1 MPSTLEN
8 RHIIRRS
15 FGSLTAPIKVPH
27 LLKVQLDSFERFL
40 QRDVPPDQ
48 REEKGLES
56 VFRSVFPVSDFSG
69 SSTLEYVHYRLGDP
83 KYSVEECRV
92 RGVTF
97 ACPVRAALRLIVWEK
112 DSESEVKHIRDI
124 KEQDI
129 YLGELPLMTP
139 TGSFIING
147 TERVIV
153 SQMHKSPGV
162 VFTHDKGKSHSSGKL
177 LFSARVIPQR
187 GSWLDFEFDAKD
199 ILYVRIDR
207 RRKFHATILLK
218 ALGNTEEK
226 LLEYFYPFEKLD
238 LSEVKP
244 GEDPEAQYYY
254 RVLDPEILLNQR
266 PQLPIADPK
275 TGEVLVKSGQRINKR
290 LLKKLENAKVKR
302 LNVTLHELKGRIIAR
317 TLYKAG
323 SEEILVPCN
332 TALTAELLTTLVEND
347 IKEVEL
353 LHIGPQNMGSTLS
366 DTLALDKVTSPEQ
379 ALIELYKKMKPGDPP
394 TLEAAQMM
402 LQNFFFKKERF
413 SLSKVGR
420 LKINQK
426 LGLDDP
432 LDNTVLTK
440 VDIMETVKYLLELK
454 EGLPNRMIDDIDHL
468 GNRRVRSVGELLETQ
483 FRIGLVRMERTIK
496 ERMSLQD
503 SDSMMLHDI
512 VNAKPVAGAIHEF
525 FGSSQ
530 LSQFMDQTNPL
541 SEITHKRRLSALGP
555 GGLTRE
561 RAGFDVRDVHSSHY
575 GRICPIE
582 TPEGP
587 NIGLIASLASFGRIN
602 DFGFIETPYLK
613 VENGVVTDTVEY
625 LSAIEEEKYSIAQAN
640 ARLDKK
646 KAFINDFI
654 TSRVGS
660 DFSMVLKE
668 NIDYIDISPCQLVSV
683 AASMIPFL
691 EHDDANRAL
700 MGSNMQR
707 QGVPLVKPKAPLVGT
722 GIEHQAALDSGSC
735 VVASRSGVVDNVD
748 SGRIVIQADVD
759 LSSEDSIV
767 PANVDIY
774 HLIKFRRSNQNTC
787 INQRPIVKKGDRI
800 KAGDVIADG
809 SCTENGE
816 LALGQNINIAFMPW
830 LGYNFEDSIMV
841 SQRLMHEDTFTSV
854 HIDVLDTVA
863 RDTKLGKE
871 EITRDLPNVSEEA
884 LKNLDESG
892 IIAVGTSVSS
902 NEILVGKVTPKGETQ
917 LNPEEKLLR
926 AIFGEKAGD
935 VRDTS
940 LRVPQGV
947 DGVVTNVVVFNREGV
962 ERDERTRQIE
972 QELLSSY
979 EKDHHDEI
987 RIVHSNLVNRILS
1000 VAEKKPL
1007 SADVLSIQ
1015 GEVLVKKGTKISE
1028 EILHKIPL
1036 KSADGI
1042 QVTDKNINL
1051 KVGTFVRNA
1060 LQQMYLLENVYQ
1072 DRCEK
1077 VSKGDDLPPGVIRMI
1092 KVFIAIKR
1100 KLSVGDKMAGRH
1112 GNKGV
1117 VSTIQPVENMPFME
1131 DGSPVDIV
1139 LNPLGVPSRMNVGQV
1154 LETHLGRVASGL
1166 GKKIEE
1172 FLEKNNPAKQIRSF
1186 LKNVYECQ
1194 VAQKY
1199 FDSMDDQTFLEFVQ
1213 KYKPGI
1219 HMATPVFDGAKE
1231 SDIHRMAEMA
1241 GLSKSGQV
1249 WLYDGMTGERFSQ
1262 KVTVGYAYILKLH
1275 HLVDE
1280 KIHARSI
1287 GPYSLVTQQP
1297 LGGKA
1302 QFGGQ
1307 RFGEMEV
1314 WALEAYGAAYT
1325 LQELLTVKSDDVH
1338 GRNKIYE
1345 SIVKGR
1351 HQLEPG
1357 IPESFKV
1364 LISELKSLCL
1374 NIELL
1379 QHSDEETEEEGI
1391 PEGMKSSPASE
1402 EVTGNKAEVKISKAV
1417 SEESNEEIDTA
1428 EVTA

>member
-1 MPSTLEN
+1 MPSSLEN
-8 RHIIRRS
+8 RHRIRRS
-15 FGSLTAPIKVPH
+15 FGSLSAPINVPQ

-40 QRDVPPDQ
+40 QREVPPDQ
-48 REEKGLES
+48 REDKGLET

-69 SSTLEYVHYRLGDP
+69 SSTLEFVHYRLGDP

-92 RGVTF
+92 RGVTY
-97 ACPVRAALRLIVWEK
+97 ACPIRAALRLIVWEK
-112 DSESEVKHIRDI
+112 DTDSEVKHIRDI

-177 LFSARVIPQR
+177 LYSARVIPQR

-199 ILYVRIDR
+199 VLYVRIDR
-207 RRKFHATILLK
+207 RRKFHATILLR
-218 ALGNTEEK
+218 ALGYTEDQ
-226 LLEYFYPFEKLD
+226 LLKYFYQFEKLD
-238 LSEVKP
+238 LSDVEP
-244 GEDPEAQYYY
+244 G
-254 RVLDPEILLNQR
+254 LDPDAQSYYLILDDEIILDQR
-266 PQLPIADPK
+266 LQLPITDPK

-290 LLKKLENAKVKR
+290 LLKKLQKSKVKR
-302 LNVTLHELKGRIIAR
+302 LNVTLNELKGRIVAQTI
-317 TLYKAG
+317 YKDG
-323 SEEILVPCN
+323 SNEVLIPCN
-332 TALTAELLTTLVEND
+332 TPLTAELLTTLVENGITAVD
-347 IKEVEL
+347 L
-353 LHIGPQNMGSTLS
+353 LHIGPQNVGSSLR
-366 DTLALDKVTSPEQ
+366 DTLALDKLSSPEQ
-379 ALIELYKKMKPGDPP
+379 SLIELYKKMKPGDPP
-394 TLEAAQMM
+394 TLEAAHSM
-402 LQNFFFKKERF
+402 LQNFFFKRERY

-420 LKINQK
+420 LKINEK
-426 LGLDDP
+426 LILDDP
-432 LDNTVLTK
+432 LDNTVLT
-440 VDIMETVKYLLELK
+440 VEDILKTVKYLLELK
-454 EGLPNRMIDDIDHL
+454 GGHPNRMIDDIDHL

-483 FRIGLVRMERTIK
+483 FRIGLIRMERTIK

-503 SDSMMLHDI
+503 SETMMLHDI

-561 RAGFDVRDVHSSHY
+561 RAGFDVRGVHSSHY

-582 TPEGP
+582 PPEGP
-587 NIGLIASLASFGRIN
+587 NIGLIASLATYGRVN
-602 DFGFIETPYLK
+602 EFGFIETPYLK
-613 VENGVVTDTVEY
+613 VENGRVSKKVEY
-625 LSAIEEEKYSIAQAN
+625 LTAIEEEKFSIAQAN
-640 ARLDKK
+640 AVLDKK
-646 KAFINDFI
+646 KAFVNDFI

-660 DFSMVLKE
+660 EFSMVLKE
-668 NIDYIDISPCQLVSV
+668 NIDYIDISPRQLVSV
-683 AASMIPFL
+683 AAAMIPFL

-722 GIEHQAALDSGSC
+722 GMEHQVAMDSGSC
-735 VVASRSGVVDNVD
+735 VVASRSGIVDNVD
-748 SGRIVIQADVD
+748 AGRVVIQADVD
-759 LSSEDSIV
+759 LASEDSIV

-774 HLIKFRRSNQNTC
+774 HLIKYRRSNQNTC
-787 INQRPIVKKGDRI
+787 INQRPIVKIGDRI
-800 KAGDVIADG
+800 EAGDVIADG

-830 LGYNFEDSIMV
+830 RGYNFEDSIMV
-841 SQRLMHEDTFTSV
+841 SQRLLHEDSFTSV
-854 HIDVLDTVA
+854 HIDVFDTVA

-871 EITRDLPNVSEEA
+871 EITRDIPNVSEDA
-884 LKNLDESG
+884 LKNLYDSG
-892 IIAVGTSVSS
+892 IIAVGTSVKSHD
-902 NEILVGKVTPKGETQ
+902 ILVGKVTPKGESQ

-947 DGVVTNVVVFNREGV
+947 DGVVTDVVVFNREGV

-972 QELLSSY
+972 QELLARY
-979 EKDHHDEI
+979 EKDHYDEM

-1007 SADVLSIQ
+1007 FTDVLSLQ
-1015 GEVLVKKGTKISE
+1015 GEVSASKGTKISQE
-1028 EILHKIPL
+1028 VLQNIPL
-1036 KSADGI
+1036 KSTDGI
-1042 QVTDKNINL
+1042 QVKDKNINL

-1092 KVFIAIKR
+1092 KVYIAIKR

-1117 VSTIQPVENMPFME
+1117 VSTVQPIENMPYME
-1131 DGSPVDIV
+1131 DGTPVDIV

-1154 LETHLGRVASGL
+1154 LEPHLGRVAKGL
-1166 GKKIEE
+1166 GIKIQE
-1172 FLEKNNPAKQIRSF
+1172 FLELNNPADQIMLF
-1186 LKNVYECQ
+1186 LKKVYDCA
-1194 VAQKY
+1194 VAQKH
-1199 FDSMDDQTFLEFVQ
+1199 FGSMDDKTFLEFVK

-1219 HMATPVFDGAKE
+1219 HMSTPVFDGAKE
-1231 SDIHRMAEMA
+1231 SDIQRMAEMA

-1249 WLYDGMTGERFSQ
+1249 WLYDGMTSERFSQ
-1262 KVTVGYAYILKLH
+1262 KVTVGYAYIMKLH

-1351 HQLEPG
+1351 HQLDTG
-1357 IPESFKV
+1357 LPESFKV

-1379 QHSDEETEEEGI
+1379 QKTDDEEGESLDELEEAAEDASNTSIAAANSETESVETTEEVDEL
-1391 PEGMKSSPASE
+1391 A
-1402 EVTGNKAEVKISKAV
+1402 
-1417 SEESNEEIDTA
+1417 
-1428 EVTA
+1428 VTA

>member
-1 MPSTLEN
+1 MPSTTEN
-8 RHIIRRS
+8 RHSIRRS
-15 FGSLTAPIKVPH
+15 FGKLTAPIKVPH

-48 REEKGLES
+48 REDKGLEA

-112 DSESEVKHIRDI
+112 DTESDVKHIRDI

-177 LFSARVIPQR
+177 LYSARVIPQR
-187 GSWLDFEFDAKD
+187 GSWLDFEFDKKD
-199 ILYVRIDR
+199 VLYVRIDR
-207 RRKFHATILLK
+207 RRKFHATVLLR
-218 ALGNTEEK
+218 ALGYTEDQ
-226 LLEYFYPFEKLD
+226 LLEYFYQFEKLD
-238 LSEVKP
+238 LSKVKA
-244 GEDPEAQYYY
+244 GEDFETQSYF
-254 RVLDPEILLNQR
+254 RVLDPQIILDQR

-275 TGEVLVKSGQRINKR
+275 SGEVLVKAGQRINKR
-290 LLKKLENAKVKR
+290 LLKKLEAAKITR
-302 LNVTLHELKGRIIAR
+302 LNATLNEIKGRIIAK
-317 TLYKAG
+317 TIFKDG
-323 SEEILVPCN
+323 GDEILVPCN
-332 TALTAELLTTLVEND
+332 TPLTTELLTTLSENGV
-347 IKEVEL
+347 KEVEL
-353 LHIGPQNMGSTLS
+353 LHIGPQKTGSALR
-366 DTLALDKVTSPEQ
+366 DTLELDKVTSPEQ

-394 TLEAAQMM
+394 TLEAAQVM
-402 LQNFFFKKERF
+402 LENFFFKRERY

-420 LKINQK
+420 LKINEK
-426 LGLDDP
+426 LELDDP
-432 LDNTVLTK
+432 LENTVLTK
-440 VDIMETVKYLLELK
+440 VDILKTVKYLLELK
-454 EGLPNRMIDDIDHL
+454 EGYPNRMIDDIDHL

-503 SDSMMLHDI
+503 SETMMLHDI

-541 SEITHKRRLSALGP
+541 AEITHKRRLSALGP

-587 NIGLIASLASFGRIN
+587 NIGLIASLATFGRVN
-602 DFGFIETPYLK
+602 EFGFIETPYLK
-613 VENGVVTDTVEY
+613 VENGVVTDKVEY

-640 ARLDKK
+640 AKIDKK
-646 KAFINDFI
+646 KAFIDDFI

-660 DFSMVLKE
+660 EFSMVLKE
-668 NIDYIDISPCQLVSV
+668 NIDYIDISPRQLVSV
-683 AASMIPFL
+683 AAAMIPFL

-707 QGVPLVKPKAPLVGT
+707 QGVPLVKPKSPLVGT

-735 VVASRSGVVDNVD
+735 VVASRNGVVDNVD
-748 SGRIVIQADVD
+748 AGRVVIQADVD
-759 LSSEDSIV
+759 LSSEDTIV

-774 HLIKFRRSNQNTC
+774 HLIKYQRSNQNTC
-787 INQRPIVKKGDRI
+787 INQRPLVKKGDRV

-816 LALGQNINIAFMPW
+816 IALGQNINIAFMPW
-830 LGYNFEDSIMV
+830 RGYNFEDSILV

-871 EITRDLPNVSEEA
+871 EITRDIPNVSEEA

-902 NEILVGKVTPKGETQ
+902 KDILVGKVTPKGETQ

-947 DGVVTNVVVFNREGV
+947 DGVVTDVVVFNREGV

-972 QELLSSY
+972 QELLARY
-979 EKDHHDEI
+979 ENDHYDEI

-1007 SADVLSIQ
+1007 AADVLSVQ
-1015 GEVLVKKGTKISE
+1015 GEVLASKGTKITD
-1028 EILHKIPL
+1028 EILQIIPL
-1036 KSADGI
+1036 NSTDGI
-1042 QVTDKNINL
+1042 QVTDNKINL

-1092 KVFIAIKR
+1092 KVYIAIKR

-1117 VSTIQPVENMPFME
+1117 VSTIQPIENMPYMD
-1131 DGSPVDIV
+1131 DGTTVDIV

-1154 LETHLGRVASGL
+1154 LETHLGRVANGL
-1166 GKKIEE
+1166 GKKVAE
-1172 FLEKNNPAKQIRSF
+1172 FLRQNSPATQIREF
-1186 LKNVYECQ
+1186 LKKVYDCD
-1194 VAQKY
+1194 VAQKH
-1199 FDSMDDQTFLEFVQ
+1199 FDSMDDQTFLEFV
-1213 KYKPGI
+1213 KRYKPGI

-1231 SDIHRMAEMA
+1231 TDIHRMAEMA

-1262 KVTVGYAYILKLH
+1262 KVTIGYAYIMKLH

-1325 LQELLTVKSDDVH
+1325 LQELLTVKSDDVL

-1351 HQLEPG
+1351 HQLEAG
-1357 IPESFKV
+1357 LPESFKV

-1379 QHSDEETEEEGI
+1379 KKSDENEEEDFLDEIESITETEVVTEKLTPAVEIATAPEE
-1391 PEGMKSSPASE
+1391 PSEEKEE
-1402 EVTGNKAEVKISKAV
+1402 EVTA
-1417 SEESNEEIDTA
+1417 
-1428 EVTA
+1428 

>member
-1 MPSTLEN
+1 MPSTTEN
-8 RHIIRRS
+8 RHSIRRS
-15 FGSLTAPIKVPH
+15 FGKLTAPIKVPH

-48 REEKGLES
+48 REDKGLEA

-112 DSESEVKHIRDI
+112 DTESDVKHIRDI

-177 LFSARVIPQR
+177 LYSARVIPQR
-187 GSWLDFEFDAKD
+187 GSWLDFEFDKKD
-199 ILYVRIDR
+199 VLYVRIDR
-207 RRKFHATILLK
+207 RRKFHATVLLR
-218 ALGNTEEK
+218 ALDYTEDQ
-226 LLEYFYPFEKLD
+226 LLEYFYQFEKLD
-238 LSEVKP
+238 LSKVKA
-244 GEDPEAQYYY
+244 GEDFETQSYF
-254 RVLDPEILLNQR
+254 RVLDPQIILDQR

-275 TGEVLVKSGQRINKR
+275 SGEVIVKAGQRINKR
-290 LLKKLENAKVKR
+290 LLKKLEASKITR
-302 LNVTLHELKGRIIAR
+302 LNATLNEIKGRIIAK
-317 TLYKAG
+317 TIFKDG
-323 SEEILVPCN
+323 GDEILVPCN
-332 TALTAELLTTLVEND
+332 TPLTTELLTTLSENGV
-347 IKEVEL
+347 KEIEL
-353 LHIGPQNMGSTLS
+353 LHIGPQNTGSALR
-366 DTLALDKVTSPEQ
+366 DTLELDKVTSPEQ

-394 TLEAAQMM
+394 TLEAAQVM
-402 LQNFFFKKERF
+402 LENFFFKRERY

-420 LKINQK
+420 LKINEK
-426 LGLDDP
+426 LELDDP
-432 LDNTVLTK
+432 LENTVLTK
-440 VDIMETVKYLLELK
+440 VDILKTVKYLLELK
-454 EGLPNRMIDDIDHL
+454 EGYPNRMIDDIDHL

-503 SDSMMLHDI
+503 SETMMLHDI

-541 SEITHKRRLSALGP
+541 AEITHKRRLSALGP

-587 NIGLIASLASFGRIN
+587 NIGLIASLATFGRVN
-602 DFGFIETPYLK
+602 EFGFIETPYLK
-613 VENGVVTDTVEY
+613 VENGVVTDKVEY

-640 ARLDKK
+640 AKIDKK
-646 KAFINDFI
+646 KAFIDDFI
-654 TSRVGS
+654 TSRLGS
-660 DFSMVLKE
+660 EFSMVLKE
-668 NIDYIDISPCQLVSV
+668 NIDYIDISPRQLVSV
-683 AASMIPFL
+683 AAAMIPFL

-707 QGVPLVKPKAPLVGT
+707 QGVPLVKPKSPLVGT

-735 VVASRSGVVDNVD
+735 VVASRNGVVDNVD
-748 SGRIVIQADVD
+748 AGRVVIQADVD
-759 LSSEDSIV
+759 LSSEDTIV

-774 HLIKFRRSNQNTC
+774 HLIKYQRSNQNTC
-787 INQRPIVKKGDRI
+787 INQRPLVKKGDRV

-816 LALGQNINIAFMPW
+816 IALGQNINIAFMPW
-830 LGYNFEDSIMV
+830 RGYNFEDSILV

-871 EITRDLPNVSEEA
+871 EITRDIPNVSEEA

-902 NEILVGKVTPKGETQ
+902 KDILVGKVTPKGETQ

-947 DGVVTNVVVFNREGV
+947 DGVVTDVVVFNREGV

-972 QELLSSY
+972 QELLARY
-979 EKDHHDEI
+979 ENDHYDEI

-1007 SADVLSIQ
+1007 AADLLSVQ
-1015 GEVLVKKGTKISE
+1015 GEVLASKGTKITD
-1028 EILHKIPL
+1028 EILQIIPL
-1036 KSADGI
+1036 NSTDGI
-1042 QVTDKNINL
+1042 QVTDNKINL

-1092 KVFIAIKR
+1092 KVYIAIKR

-1117 VSTIQPVENMPFME
+1117 VSTIQPIENMPYMD
-1131 DGSPVDIV
+1131 DGTTVDIV

-1154 LETHLGRVASGL
+1154 LETHLGRVANGL
-1166 GKKIEE
+1166 GKKVAE
-1172 FLEKNNPAKQIRSF
+1172 FLRQNSPATQIREF
-1186 LKNVYECQ
+1186 LKKVYDCD
-1194 VAQKY
+1194 VAQKH
-1199 FDSMDDQTFLEFVQ
+1199 FDSMDDQTFLEFV
-1213 KYKPGI
+1213 KRYKPGI

-1231 SDIHRMAEMA
+1231 TDIHRMAEMA

-1262 KVTVGYAYILKLH
+1262 KVTIGYAYIMKLH

-1325 LQELLTVKSDDVH
+1325 LQELLTVKSDDVL

-1351 HQLEPG
+1351 HQLEAG
-1357 IPESFKV
+1357 LPESFKV

-1379 QHSDEETEEEGI
+1379 KKSDENEEEGFLDEI
-1391 PEGMKSSPASE
+1391 ESITETEVVIEKLALAAETTAAPEEPSEEKEE
-1402 EVTGNKAEVKISKAV
+1402 EVTA
-1417 SEESNEEIDTA
+1417 
-1428 EVTA
+1428 

>member
-1 MPSTLEN
+1 MPSTLKN
-8 RHIIRRS
+8 RHRIRRS

-48 REEKGLES
+48 RVDKGLEA
-56 VFRSVFPVSDFSG
+56 VFRSVFPISDFSG

-112 DSESEVKHIRDI
+112 DTDSEVKHIRDI

-177 LFSARVIPQR
+177 LYSARVIPQR
-187 GSWLDFEFDAKD
+187 GSWLDFEFDKKD
-199 ILYVRIDR
+199 LLYVRIDR
-207 RRKFHATILLK
+207 RRKFHSTVLLR
-218 ALGNTEEK
+218 ALGYTDDQ
-226 LLEYFYPFEKLD
+226 LLEYFYQFEKLD
-238 LSEVKP
+238 LSEVQA
-244 GEDPEAQYYY
+244 GEDLDKQSFY
-254 RVLDPEILLNQR
+254 RVLDPEIILDQR
-266 PQLPIADPK
+266 PHLPIEDPK
-275 TGEVLVKSGQRINKR
+275 SGEVLVKSGQRINKR
-290 LLKKLENAKVKR
+290 LLKKLQSAKITR
-302 LNVTLHELKGRIIAR
+302 LNATLLELKGRILAR
-317 TLYKAG
+317 TIFKDE
-323 SEEILVPCN
+323 SKEILIPCN
-332 TALTAELLTTLVEND
+332 TPLTAELLTTLVENGV
-347 IKEVEL
+347 KEIEL
-353 LHIGPQNMGSTLS
+353 LHIGPQKTGSALR
-366 DTLALDKVTSPEQ
+366 DTLELDKVSSPDQ

-394 TLEAAQMM
+394 TLDAAQLM
-402 LQNFFFKKERF
+402 LQNFFFKRERY

-420 LKINQK
+420 LKINEK

-432 LDNTVLTK
+432 LDNTVLNRE
-440 VDIMETVKYLLELK
+440 DILKTVKYLLELK
-454 EGLPNRMIDDIDHL
+454 EGHPNRMIDDIDHL

-503 SDSMMLHDI
+503 SETMMLHDI

-587 NIGLIASLASFGRIN
+587 NIGLIASLATFGRVN
-602 DFGFIETPYLK
+602 EFGFIETPYLK
-613 VENGVVTDTVEY
+613 VEEGVVTDKVEY

-640 ARLDKK
+640 AKLDKK

-660 DFSMVLKE
+660 EFSMVMKE
-668 NIDYIDISPCQLVSV
+668 NIDYIDISPRQLVSV
-683 AASMIPFL
+683 AAALIPFL

-735 VVASRSGVVDNVD
+735 VVAGRPGVVDNVD
-748 SGRIVIQADVD
+748 AGRIVIQADVD
-759 LSSEDSIV
+759 LSSEDTIV

-774 HLIKFRRSNQNTC
+774 HLIKFQRSNQNTC
-787 INQRPIVKKGDRI
+787 INQRPLVKKGDRVN
-800 KAGDVIADG
+800 AGDVIADG

-830 LGYNFEDSIMV
+830 RGYNFEDSILV

-871 EITRDLPNVSEEA
+871 EITRDIPNVSEEA

-902 NEILVGKVTPKGETQ
+902 KDILVGKVTPKGETQ

-947 DGVVTNVVVFNREGV
+947 DGVVTDVVVFNREGV

-972 QELLSSY
+972 QDLLARY
-979 EKDHHDEI
+979 ENDHYDEV

-1000 VAEKKPL
+1000 VAAKKPL
-1007 SADVLSIQ
+1007 SSDVLSVQ
-1015 GEVLVKKGTKISE
+1015 GEVLVSKGTKISE
-1028 EILHKIPL
+1028 EILEKIPL
-1036 KSADGI
+1036 NSTDGI
-1042 QVTDKNINL
+1042 QVTDKKINL
-1051 KVGTFVRNA
+1051 KVGTFIRNA
-1060 LQQMYLLENVYQ
+1060 LQQTYLLENVYQ

-1092 KVFIAIKR
+1092 KVYIAIKR

-1117 VSTIQPVENMPFME
+1117 VSTIQPVENMPYMG
-1131 DGSPVDIV
+1131 DGTPVDIV
-1139 LNPLGVPSRMNVGQV
+1139 LNPLGVPSRMNIGQV
-1154 LETHLGRVASGL
+1154 LETHLGRVANGL
-1166 GKKIEE
+1166 GKKIQE
-1172 FLEKNNPAKQIRSF
+1172 FLEQNNPAKEIREF
-1186 LKNVYECQ
+1186 LKNVYECE
-1194 VAQKY
+1194 VAQKH

-1219 HMATPVFDGAKE
+1219 HMSTPVFDGAKE
-1231 SDIHRMAEMA
+1231 SDIHRMAKMA

-1262 KVTVGYAYILKLH
+1262 KVTVGYAYIMKLH

-1325 LQELLTVKSDDVH
+1325 LQELLTVKSDDVL

-1351 HQLEPG
+1351 HQLETG
-1357 IPESFKV
+1357 LPESFKV

-1379 QHSDEETEEEGI
+1379 QKSDEDDEEEILDEIEEILETEVI
-1391 PEGMKSSPASE
+1391 PVDLAKPAKNEAGPEKSSIELE
-1402 EVTGNKAEVKISKAV
+1402 EV
-1417 SEESNEEIDTA
+1417 

>member
-1 MPSTLEN
+1 MPSTTEN
-8 RHIIRRS
+8 RHSIRRS
-15 FGSLTAPIKVPH
+15 FGKLTAPIKVPH

-48 REEKGLES
+48 REDKGLEA

-112 DSESEVKHIRDI
+112 DTESDVKHIRDI

-177 LFSARVIPQR
+177 LYSARVIPQR
-187 GSWLDFEFDAKD
+187 GSWLDFEFDKKD
-199 ILYVRIDR
+199 VLYVRIDR
-207 RRKFHATILLK
+207 RRKFHATVLLR
-218 ALGNTEEK
+218 ALDYTEDQ
-226 LLEYFYPFEKLD
+226 LLEYFYQFEKLD
-238 LSEVKP
+238 LSKVKA
-244 GEDPEAQYYY
+244 GEDFETQSYF
-254 RVLDPEILLNQR
+254 RVLDPQIILDQR

-275 TGEVLVKSGQRINKR
+275 SGEVIVKAGQRINKR
-290 LLKKLENAKVKR
+290 LLKKLEAAKITR
-302 LNVTLHELKGRIIAR
+302 LNATLNEIKGRIIAK
-317 TLYKAG
+317 TIFKDG
-323 SEEILVPCN
+323 GDEILVPCN
-332 TALTAELLTTLVEND
+332 TPLTTELLTTLSENGV
-347 IKEVEL
+347 KEIEL
-353 LHIGPQNMGSTLS
+353 LHIGPQNTGSALR
-366 DTLALDKVTSPEQ
+366 DTLELDKVTSPEQ

-394 TLEAAQMM
+394 TLEAAQVM
-402 LQNFFFKKERF
+402 LENFFFKRERY

-420 LKINQK
+420 LKINEK
-426 LGLDDP
+426 LELDDP
-432 LDNTVLTK
+432 LENTVLTK
-440 VDIMETVKYLLELK
+440 VDILKTVKYLLELK
-454 EGLPNRMIDDIDHL
+454 EGYPNRMIDDIDHL

-503 SDSMMLHDI
+503 SETMMLHDI

-541 SEITHKRRLSALGP
+541 AEITHKRRLSALGP

-587 NIGLIASLASFGRIN
+587 NIGLIASLATFGRVN
-602 DFGFIETPYLK
+602 EFGFIETPYLK
-613 VENGVVTDTVEY
+613 VENGVVTDKVEY

-640 ARLDKK
+640 AKIDKK
-646 KAFINDFI
+646 KAFIDDFI
-654 TSRVGS
+654 TSRLGS
-660 DFSMVLKE
+660 EFSMVLKE
-668 NIDYIDISPCQLVSV
+668 NIDYIDISPRQLVSV
-683 AASMIPFL
+683 AAAMIPFL

-707 QGVPLVKPKAPLVGT
+707 QGVPLVKPKSPLVGT

-735 VVASRSGVVDNVD
+735 VVASRNGVVDNVD
-748 SGRIVIQADVD
+748 AGRIVIQADVD
-759 LSSEDSIV
+759 LSSEDTIV

-774 HLIKFRRSNQNTC
+774 HLIKYQRSNQNTC
-787 INQRPIVKKGDRI
+787 INQRPLVKKGDRV
-800 KAGDVIADG
+800 KEGDVIADG

-816 LALGQNINIAFMPW
+816 IALGQNINIAFMPW
-830 LGYNFEDSIMV
+830 RGYNFEDSILV

-871 EITRDLPNVSEEA
+871 EITRDIPNVSEEA

-902 NEILVGKVTPKGETQ
+902 KDILVGKVTPKGETQ

-947 DGVVTNVVVFNREGV
+947 DGVVTDVVVFNREGV

-972 QELLSSY
+972 QELLARY
-979 EKDHHDEI
+979 ENDHYDEI

-1007 SADVLSIQ
+1007 AADLLSVQ
-1015 GEVLVKKGTKISE
+1015 GEVLASKGTKITD
-1028 EILHKIPL
+1028 EILQIIPL
-1036 KSADGI
+1036 NSTDGI
-1042 QVTDKNINL
+1042 QVTDNKINL

-1092 KVFIAIKR
+1092 KVYIAIKR

-1117 VSTIQPVENMPFME
+1117 VSTIQPIENMPYMD
-1131 DGSPVDIV
+1131 DGTTVDIV

-1154 LETHLGRVASGL
+1154 LETHLGRVANGL
-1166 GKKIEE
+1166 GKKVAE
-1172 FLEKNNPAKQIRSF
+1172 FLRQNSPATQIREF
-1186 LKNVYECQ
+1186 LKKVYDCD
-1194 VAQKY
+1194 VAQKH
-1199 FDSMDDQTFLEFVQ
+1199 FDSMDDQTFLEFV
-1213 KYKPGI
+1213 KRYKPGI

-1231 SDIHRMAEMA
+1231 TDIHRMAEMA

-1262 KVTVGYAYILKLH
+1262 KVTIGYAYIMKLH

-1325 LQELLTVKSDDVH
+1325 LQELLTVKSDDVL

-1351 HQLEPG
+1351 HQLEAG
-1357 IPESFKV
+1357 LPESFKV

-1379 QHSDEETEEEGI
+1379 KKSDENEEEDFLDEIESITETEVVTEKLAPAAETAAPEE
-1391 PEGMKSSPASE
+1391 PSEEKEE
-1402 EVTGNKAEVKISKAV
+1402 EVTA
-1417 SEESNEEIDTA
+1417 
-1428 EVTA
+1428 

>member
-8 RHIIRRS
+8 RHRIRKS

-48 REEKGLES
+48 REDKGLEA

-112 DSESEVKHIRDI
+112 DSESDVKHIRDI

-129 YLGELPLMTP
+129 YLGELPIMTP

-177 LFSARVIPQR
+177 LYSARVIPQR

-199 ILYVRIDR
+199 VLYVRIDR
-207 RRKFHATILLK
+207 RRKFHATVLLR
-218 ALGNTEEK
+218 ALGYTEDQ
-226 LLEYFYPFEKLD
+226 LLEYFYQFEKID
-238 LSEVKP
+238 LSEVKT
-244 GEDPEAQYYY
+244 GEDPEAQSYY
-254 RVLDPEILLNQR
+254 RVLDPEIILDQR

-275 TGEVLVKSGQRINKR
+275 TGDVLIKSGQRINKR
-290 LLKKLENAKVKR
+290 LLKKLEKAKVKR
-302 LNVTLHELKGRIIAR
+302 FNATLNELKGRILAR
-317 TLYKAG
+317 TLYKEDSG
-323 SEEILVPCN
+323 EILVPCN
-332 TALTAELLTTLVEND
+332 TPLTAELLMELVGNG

-353 LHIGPQNMGSTLS
+353 LHIGPQKVSSTLR
-366 DTLALDKVTSPEQ
+366 DTLALDKVASPEQ
-379 ALIELYKKMKPGDPP
+379 SLIELYKKMKPGDPP
-394 TLEAAQMM
+394 TLEAAHLM
-402 LQNFFFKKERF
+402 LQNFFFKGERF

-420 LKINQK
+420 LKINEK

-432 LDNTVLTK
+432 LDNKVLTRQDVLK
-440 VDIMETVKYLLELK
+440 TVKYLLELK
-454 EGLPNRMIDDIDHL
+454 EGHPNRMIDDIDHL

-503 SDSMMLHDI
+503 SETMMLHDI

-541 SEITHKRRLSALGP
+541 SEVTHKRRLSALGP

-587 NIGLIASLASFGRIN
+587 NIGLIASLATFGRVN

-613 VENGVVTDTVEY
+613 VEDGVVTKKVEY

-640 ARLDKK
+640 AELDKN
-646 KAFINDFI
+646 KAFVNDFI

-668 NIDYIDISPCQLVSV
+668 NIDYIDISPRQLVSV
-683 AASMIPFL
+683 AAAMIPFL

-722 GIEHQAALDSGSC
+722 GIEHQVALDSGSC

-748 SGRIVIQADVD
+748 AGRIVIQADVD

-774 HLIKFRRSNQNTC
+774 HLIKYRRSNQNTC
-787 INQRPIVKKGDRI
+787 INQRPIVKKGDHI
-800 KAGDVIADG
+800 NAGDVIADG

-830 LGYNFEDSIMV
+830 RGYNFEDSIMV

-902 NEILVGKVTPKGETQ
+902 NDILVGKVTPKGETQ

-962 ERDERTRQIE
+962 ERDERTRKIE
-972 QELLSSY
+972 QELLASY
-979 EKDHHDEI
+979 EKDHYDEI
-987 RIVHSNLVNRILS
+987 RIVHSNLMNRILS
-1000 VAEKKPL
+1000 VAEKNQL

-1015 GEVLVKKGTKISE
+1015 GEVLVAKGTKINE
-1028 EILHKIPL
+1028 EILLKIPL
-1036 KSADGI
+1036 KSTEGI
-1042 QVTDKNINL
+1042 QVTDKKINL

-1117 VSTIQPVENMPFME
+1117 VSTIQPVENMPYME
-1131 DGSPVDIV
+1131 DGTPVDIV

-1154 LETHLGRVASGL
+1154 LEAHLGRVSNGL
-1166 GKKIEE
+1166 GKKIQD
-1172 FLEKNNPAKQIRSF
+1172 FLEQSNPAKQIRSF
-1186 LKNVYECQ
+1186 LNNIYDCQ
-1194 VAQKY
+1194 VAKKH
-1199 FDSMDDQTFLEFVQ
+1199 FDSMDDPTFLEFVQ

-1219 HMATPVFDGAKE
+1219 HMSTPVFDGAEE
-1231 SDIHRMAEMA
+1231 SDIHRMADMA

-1249 WLYDGMTGERFSQ
+1249 WLYDGMNGERFSQ
-1262 KVTVGYAYILKLH
+1262 KVTVGYAYIMKLH

-1351 HQLEPG
+1351 HQLETSL
-1357 IPESFKV
+1357 PESFKV
-1364 LISELKSLCL
+1364 LISELKCLCL

-1379 QHSDEETEEEGI
+1379 QKSEEEEEENLEETKDYQESEDIMGNSAKEEMSKAI
-1391 PEGMKSSPASE
+1391 PEESFE
-1402 EVTGNKAEVKISKAV
+1402 DIEVV
-1417 SEESNEEIDTA
+1417 

>member
-1 MPSTLEN
+1 MPSTTEN
-8 RHIIRRS
+8 RHSIRRS
-15 FGSLTAPIKVPH
+15 FGKLTAPIKVPH

-48 REEKGLES
+48 REDKGLEA

-112 DSESEVKHIRDI
+112 DTESDVKHIRDI

-177 LFSARVIPQR
+177 LYSARVIPQR
-187 GSWLDFEFDAKD
+187 GSWLDFEFDKKD
-199 ILYVRIDR
+199 VLYVRIDR
-207 RRKFHATILLK
+207 RRKFHATVLLR
-218 ALGNTEEK
+218 ALGYTEDQ
-226 LLEYFYPFEKLD
+226 LLEYFYQFEKLD
-238 LSEVKP
+238 LSKVKA
-244 GEDPEAQYYY
+244 GEDFETQSYF
-254 RVLDPEILLNQR
+254 RVLDPQIILDQR

-275 TGEVLVKSGQRINKR
+275 SGEVIVKAGQRINKR
-290 LLKKLENAKVKR
+290 LLKKLEAAKITR
-302 LNVTLHELKGRIIAR
+302 LNATLNEIKGRIIAK
-317 TLYKAG
+317 TIFKDG
-323 SEEILVPCN
+323 GDEILVPCN
-332 TALTAELLTTLVEND
+332 TPLTTELLTTLSENGV
-347 IKEVEL
+347 KEVEL
-353 LHIGPQNMGSTLS
+353 LHIGPQNTGSALR
-366 DTLALDKVTSPEQ
+366 DTLELDKVTSPEQ

-394 TLEAAQMM
+394 TLEAAQVM
-402 LQNFFFKKERF
+402 LENFFFKRERY

-420 LKINQK
+420 LKINEK
-426 LGLDDP
+426 LELDDP
-432 LDNTVLTK
+432 LENTVLTK
-440 VDIMETVKYLLELK
+440 VDILKTVKYLLELK
-454 EGLPNRMIDDIDHL
+454 EGYPNRMIDDIDHL

-503 SDSMMLHDI
+503 SETMMLHDI

-541 SEITHKRRLSALGP
+541 AEITHKRRLSALGP

-587 NIGLIASLASFGRIN
+587 NIGLIASLATFGRVN
-602 DFGFIETPYLK
+602 EFGFIETPYLK
-613 VENGVVTDTVEY
+613 VENGVVTDKVEY

-640 ARLDKK
+640 AKIDKK
-646 KAFINDFI
+646 KAFIDDFI
-654 TSRVGS
+654 TSRLGS
-660 DFSMVLKE
+660 EFSMVLKE
-668 NIDYIDISPCQLVSV
+668 NIDYIDISPRQLVSV
-683 AASMIPFL
+683 AAAMIPFL

-707 QGVPLVKPKAPLVGT
+707 QGVPLVKPKSPLVGT

-735 VVASRSGVVDNVD
+735 VVASRNGVVDNVD
-748 SGRIVIQADVD
+748 AGRIVIQADVD
-759 LSSEDSIV
+759 LSSEDTIV

-774 HLIKFRRSNQNTC
+774 HLIKYQRSNQNTC
-787 INQRPIVKKGDRI
+787 INQRPLVKKGDRV

-816 LALGQNINIAFMPW
+816 IALGQNINIAFMPW
-830 LGYNFEDSIMV
+830 RGYNFEDSILV

-871 EITRDLPNVSEEA
+871 EITRDIPNVSEEA

-902 NEILVGKVTPKGETQ
+902 KDILVGKVTPKGETQ

-947 DGVVTNVVVFNREGV
+947 DGVVTDVVVFNREGV

-972 QELLSSY
+972 QELLARY
-979 EKDHHDEI
+979 ENDHYDEI

-1007 SADVLSIQ
+1007 AADVLSVQ
-1015 GEVLVKKGTKISE
+1015 GEVLASKGTKITD
-1028 EILHKIPL
+1028 EILQIIPL
-1036 KSADGI
+1036 NSTDGI
-1042 QVTDKNINL
+1042 QVTDNKINL

-1092 KVFIAIKR
+1092 KVYIAIKR

-1117 VSTIQPVENMPFME
+1117 VSTIQPIENMPYMD
-1131 DGSPVDIV
+1131 DGTTVDIV

-1154 LETHLGRVASGL
+1154 LETHLGRVANGL
-1166 GKKIEE
+1166 GKKVAE
-1172 FLEKNNPAKQIRSF
+1172 FLRQNSPATQIREF
-1186 LKNVYECQ
+1186 LKKVYDCD
-1194 VAQKY
+1194 VAQKH
-1199 FDSMDDQTFLEFVQ
+1199 FDSMDDQTFLEFV
-1213 KYKPGI
+1213 KRYKPGI

-1231 SDIHRMAEMA
+1231 TDIHRMAEMA

-1262 KVTVGYAYILKLH
+1262 KVTIGYAYIMKLH

-1325 LQELLTVKSDDVH
+1325 LQELLTVKSDDVL

-1351 HQLEPG
+1351 HQLEAG
-1357 IPESFKV
+1357 LPESFKV

-1379 QHSDEETEEEGI
+1379 KKSDENEEEGFLDEI
-1391 PEGMKSSPASE
+1391 ESITETEVVIEKLALAAETTAAPEEPSEEKEE
-1402 EVTGNKAEVKISKAV
+1402 EVTA
-1417 SEESNEEIDTA
+1417 
-1428 EVTA
+1428 

>member
-1 MPSTLEN
+1 MPSTTEN
-8 RHIIRRS
+8 RHSIRRS
-15 FGSLTAPIKVPH
+15 FGKLTAPIKVPH

-48 REEKGLES
+48 REDKGLEA

-112 DSESEVKHIRDI
+112 DTESDVKHIRDI

-177 LFSARVIPQR
+177 LYSARVIPQR
-187 GSWLDFEFDAKD
+187 GSWLDFEFDKKD
-199 ILYVRIDR
+199 VLYVRIDR
-207 RRKFHATILLK
+207 RRKFHATVLLR
-218 ALGNTEEK
+218 ALGYTEDQ
-226 LLEYFYPFEKLD
+226 LLVYFYQFEKLD
-238 LSEVKP
+238 LSKVKA
-244 GEDPEAQYYY
+244 GEDFETQSYF
-254 RVLDPEILLNQR
+254 RVLDPQIILDQR

-275 TGEVLVKSGQRINKR
+275 SGEVLVKAGQRINKR
-290 LLKKLENAKVKR
+290 LLKKLEAAKITR
-302 LNVTLHELKGRIIAR
+302 LNATLNEIKGRIIAK
-317 TLYKAG
+317 TIFKDG
-323 SEEILVPCN
+323 GDEILVPCN
-332 TALTAELLTTLVEND
+332 TPLTTELLTTLVENGV
-347 IKEVEL
+347 KEVEL
-353 LHIGPQNMGSTLS
+353 LHIGPQKTGSALR
-366 DTLALDKVTSPEQ
+366 DTLELDKVTSPEQ

-394 TLEAAQMM
+394 TLEAAQVM
-402 LQNFFFKKERF
+402 LENFFFKRERY

-420 LKINQK
+420 LKINEK
-426 LGLDDP
+426 LELDDP
-432 LDNTVLTK
+432 LENTVLTK
-440 VDIMETVKYLLELK
+440 VDILKTVKYLLELK
-454 EGLPNRMIDDIDHL
+454 EGYPNRMIDDIDHL

-503 SDSMMLHDI
+503 SETMMLHDI

-541 SEITHKRRLSALGP
+541 AEITHKRRLSALGP

-587 NIGLIASLASFGRIN
+587 NIGLIASLATFGRVN
-602 DFGFIETPYLK
+602 EFGFIETPYLK
-613 VENGVVTDTVEY
+613 VENGVVTDKVEY

-640 ARLDKK
+640 AKIDKK
-646 KAFINDFI
+646 KAFIDDFI

-660 DFSMVLKE
+660 EFSMVLKE
-668 NIDYIDISPCQLVSV
+668 NIDYIDISPRQLVSV
-683 AASMIPFL
+683 AAAMIPFL

-707 QGVPLVKPKAPLVGT
+707 QGVPLVKPKSPLVGT

-735 VVASRSGVVDNVD
+735 VVASRNGVVDNVD
-748 SGRIVIQADVD
+748 AGRVVIQADVD
-759 LSSEDSIV
+759 LSSEDTIV

-774 HLIKFRRSNQNTC
+774 HLIKYQRSNQNTC
-787 INQRPIVKKGDRI
+787 INQRPLVKKGDRV

-816 LALGQNINIAFMPW
+816 IALGQNINIAFMPW
-830 LGYNFEDSIMV
+830 RGYNFEDSILV

-871 EITRDLPNVSEEA
+871 EITRDIPNVSEEA

-902 NEILVGKVTPKGETQ
+902 KDILVGKVTPKGETQ

-947 DGVVTNVVVFNREGV
+947 DGVVTDVVVFNREGV

-972 QELLSSY
+972 QELLARY
-979 EKDHHDEI
+979 ENDHYDEI

-1007 SADVLSIQ
+1007 AADVLSVQ
-1015 GEVLVKKGTKISE
+1015 GEVLASKGTKITD
-1028 EILHKIPL
+1028 EILQIIPL
-1036 KSADGI
+1036 NSTDGI
-1042 QVTDKNINL
+1042 QVTDNKINL

-1092 KVFIAIKR
+1092 KVYIAIKR

-1117 VSTIQPVENMPFME
+1117 VSTIQPIENMPYMD
-1131 DGSPVDIV
+1131 DGTTVDIV

-1154 LETHLGRVASGL
+1154 LETHLGRVANGL
-1166 GKKIEE
+1166 GKKVAE
-1172 FLEKNNPAKQIRSF
+1172 FLRQNSPATQIREF
-1186 LKNVYECQ
+1186 LKKVYDCD
-1194 VAQKY
+1194 VAQKH
-1199 FDSMDDQTFLEFVQ
+1199 FDSMDDQTFLEFV
-1213 KYKPGI
+1213 KRYKPGI

-1231 SDIHRMAEMA
+1231 TDIHRMAEMA

-1262 KVTVGYAYILKLH
+1262 KVTIGYAYIMKLH

-1325 LQELLTVKSDDVH
+1325 LQELLTVKSDDVL

-1351 HQLEPG
+1351 HQLEAG
-1357 IPESFKV
+1357 LPESFKV

-1379 QHSDEETEEEGI
+1379 KKSDENEEEDFLDEIESITETEVVTEKLAPAAETAAPEE
-1391 PEGMKSSPASE
+1391 PSEEKEE
-1402 EVTGNKAEVKISKAV
+1402 EVTA
-1417 SEESNEEIDTA
+1417 
-1428 EVTA
+1428 

>member
-1 MPSTLEN
+1 MPSSLEN
-8 RHIIRRS
+8 RHRIRRS
-15 FGSLTAPIKVPH
+15 FGSLSAPINVPQ

-40 QRDVPPDQ
+40 QREVPPDQ
-48 REEKGLES
+48 REDKGLET

-69 SSTLEYVHYRLGDP
+69 SSTLEFVHYRLGDP

-92 RGVTF
+92 RGVTY
-97 ACPVRAALRLIVWEK
+97 ACPIRAALRLIVWEK
-112 DSESEVKHIRDI
+112 DTDSEVKHIRDI

-177 LFSARVIPQR
+177 LYSARVIPQR

-199 ILYVRIDR
+199 VLYVRIDR
-207 RRKFHATILLK
+207 RRKFHATILLR
-218 ALGNTEEK
+218 ALGYTEDQ
-226 LLEYFYPFEKLD
+226 LLKYFYQFEKLD
-238 LSEVKP
+238 LSDVKP
-244 GEDPEAQYYY
+244 G
-254 RVLDPEILLNQR
+254 LDPDAQSYYLILDDEIILDQR
-266 PQLPIADPK
+266 LQLPITDPK

-290 LLKKLENAKVKR
+290 LLKKLQKSKVKR
-302 LNVTLHELKGRIIAR
+302 LNVTLNELKGRIVAQTI
-317 TLYKAG
+317 YKDG
-323 SEEILVPCN
+323 SNEVLIPCN
-332 TALTAELLTTLVEND
+332 TPLTAELLTTLVENGITAVD
-347 IKEVEL
+347 L
-353 LHIGPQNMGSTLS
+353 LHIGPQNVGSSLR
-366 DTLALDKVTSPEQ
+366 DTLALDKLSSPEQ
-379 ALIELYKKMKPGDPP
+379 SLIELYKKMKPGDPP
-394 TLEAAQMM
+394 TLEAAHSM
-402 LQNFFFKKERF
+402 LQNFFFKKERY

-420 LKINQK
+420 LKINEK
-426 LGLDDP
+426 LILDDP
-432 LDNTVLTK
+432 LDNTVLT
-440 VDIMETVKYLLELK
+440 VEDILKTVKYLLELK
-454 EGLPNRMIDDIDHL
+454 GGHPNRMIDDIDHL

-483 FRIGLVRMERTIK
+483 FRIGLIRMERTIK

-503 SDSMMLHDI
+503 SETMMLHDI

-587 NIGLIASLASFGRIN
+587 NIGLIASLATFGRVN
-602 DFGFIETPYLK
+602 EFGFIETPYLK
-613 VENGVVTDTVEY
+613 VENGRVSKKVEY
-625 LSAIEEEKYSIAQAN
+625 LTAIEEEKFSIAQAN
-640 ARLDKK
+640 AVLDKK
-646 KAFINDFI
+646 KAFVNDFI

-660 DFSMVLKE
+660 EFSMVLKE
-668 NIDYIDISPCQLVSV
+668 NIDYIDISPRQLVSV
-683 AASMIPFL
+683 AAAMIPFL

-722 GIEHQAALDSGSC
+722 GMEHQVAMDSGSC
-735 VVASRSGVVDNVD
+735 VVASRSGIVDNVD
-748 SGRIVIQADVD
+748 AGRVVIQADVD
-759 LSSEDSIV
+759 LASEDSIV

-774 HLIKFRRSNQNTC
+774 HLIKYRRSNQNTC
-787 INQRPIVKKGDRI
+787 INQRPIVKIGDRI
-800 KAGDVIADG
+800 EAGDVIADG

-830 LGYNFEDSIMV
+830 RGYNFEDSIMV
-841 SQRLMHEDTFTSV
+841 SQRLLHEDSFTSV
-854 HIDVLDTVA
+854 HIDVFDTVA

-871 EITRDLPNVSEEA
+871 EITRDIPNVSEDA
-884 LKNLDESG
+884 LKNLDDSG
-892 IIAVGTSVSS
+892 IIAVGTSVKSHD
-902 NEILVGKVTPKGETQ
+902 ILVGKVTPKGESQ

-947 DGVVTNVVVFNREGV
+947 DGVVTDVVVFNREGV

-972 QELLSSY
+972 QELLARY
-979 EKDHHDEI
+979 EKDHYDEM

-1007 SADVLSIQ
+1007 FADVLSLQ
-1015 GEVLVKKGTKISE
+1015 GEVLASKGTKISQE
-1028 EILHKIPL
+1028 VLQNIPL
-1036 KSADGI
+1036 KSTDGI
-1042 QVTDKNINL
+1042 QVKDKNINL

-1092 KVFIAIKR
+1092 KVYIAIKR

-1117 VSTIQPVENMPFME
+1117 VSTVQPIENMPYME
-1131 DGSPVDIV
+1131 DGTPVDIV

-1154 LETHLGRVASGL
+1154 LETHLGRVAKGL
-1166 GKKIEE
+1166 GIKIQE
-1172 FLEKNNPAKQIRSF
+1172 FLELNNPADQIRLF
-1186 LKNVYECQ
+1186 LKKVYDCP
-1194 VAQKY
+1194 VAQKH
-1199 FDSMDDQTFLEFVQ
+1199 FGSMDDKTFLEFVK

-1219 HMATPVFDGAKE
+1219 HMSTPVFDGAKE
-1231 SDIHRMAEMA
+1231 SDIQRMAEMA

-1249 WLYDGMTGERFSQ
+1249 WLYDGMTSERFSQ
-1262 KVTVGYAYILKLH
+1262 KVTVGYAYIMKLH

-1351 HQLEPG
+1351 HQLDTG
-1357 IPESFKV
+1357 LPESFKV

-1379 QHSDEETEEEGI
+1379 QKTDDEEGESLDELKEAAEDAGNTSIAAANSETESVETTEEVDEL
-1391 PEGMKSSPASE
+1391 A
-1402 EVTGNKAEVKISKAV
+1402 
-1417 SEESNEEIDTA
+1417 
-1428 EVTA
+1428 VTA

>member
-8 RHIIRRS
+8 RHRIRRS
-15 FGSLTAPIKVPH
+15 FGKLSAPIKVPH
-27 LLKVQLDSFERFL
+27 LLKVQLESFERFL

-48 REEKGLES
+48 RADKGLEA

-112 DSESEVKHIRDI
+112 ETESDVKHIRDI

-162 VFTHDKGKSHSSGKL
+162 VFTHDKGKSNSSGKIL
-177 LFSARVIPQR
+177 YSARIIPQR
-187 GSWLDFEFDAKD
+187 GSWLDFEFDKKD
-199 ILYVRIDR
+199 MLFVRIDR
-207 RRKFHATILLK
+207 RRKFHGTVLLR
-218 ALGNTEEK
+218 ALGYTDDE
-226 LLEYFYPFEKLD
+226 LLEYFYQFEKID
-238 LSEVKP
+238 LSEVKA
-244 GEDPEAQYYY
+244 GHDLEKQNFF
-254 RVLDPEILLNQR
+254 RIMDPEIILDQR
-266 PQLPIADPK
+266 PQIPISDPK
-275 TGEVLVKSGQRINKR
+275 SNEILVKSGQRINKR
-290 LLKKLENAKVKR
+290 LLKKLETAKISR
-302 LNVTLHELKGRIIAR
+302 LRASLNEIKGRIIAK
-317 TLYKAG
+317 TIFKDG
-323 SEEILVPCN
+323 NEEILVPCN
-332 TALTAELLTTLVEND
+332 TPLTTDLLNTLAEHGV
-347 IKEVEL
+347 KEIEL
-353 LHIGPQNMGSTLS
+353 LHISPQKAGPALR
-366 DTLALDKVTSPEQ
+366 DTLELDKVTSSEQ

-394 TLEAAQMM
+394 TLEAAQLM
-402 LQNFFFKKERF
+402 LENFFFKKDRY

-420 LKINQK
+420 LKINEK
-426 LGLDDP
+426 LELDDS
-432 LDNTVLTK
+432 LENTILTK
-440 VDIMETVKYLLELK
+440 VDILKTVKYLLELK
-454 EGLPNRMIDDIDHL
+454 EGHPNRMIDDIDHL

-503 SDSMMLHDI
+503 SETMMLHDI

-541 SEITHKRRLSALGP
+541 AEITHKRRLSALGP

-587 NIGLIASLASFGRIN
+587 NIGLIASLATFGRVN
-602 DFGFIETPYLK
+602 EFGFIETPYLK
-613 VENGVVTDTVEY
+613 VENGVVTDKVEY

-640 ARLDKK
+640 SKLDKK
-646 KAFINDFI
+646 KSFINDFI

-660 DFSMVLKE
+660 EFSMVLKE
-668 NIDYIDISPCQLVSV
+668 NIDYIDISPRQLVSV
-683 AASMIPFL
+683 AAAMIPFL

-735 VVASRSGVVDNVD
+735 VVASRTGVVDNVD
-748 SGRIVIQADVD
+748 AGRIVIQADVD
-759 LSSEDSIV
+759 LSSEDTIV

-774 HLIKFRRSNQNTC
+774 HLIKYQRSNQNTC
-787 INQRPIVKKGDRI
+787 INQRPIVNKGDRVN
-800 KAGDVIADG
+800 AGDVIADG
-809 SCTENGE
+809 SCTESGE
-816 LALGQNINIAFMPW
+816 IALGQNINIAFMPW
-830 LGYNFEDSIMV
+830 RGYNFEDSILV

-871 EITRDLPNVSEEA
+871 EITRDIPNVSEEA

-892 IIAVGTSVSS
+892 IISVGTSVTSKD
-902 NEILVGKVTPKGETQ
+902 ILVGKVTPKGETQ

-947 DGVVTNVVVFNREGV
+947 DGVVTDVVVFNREGV

-972 QELLSSY
+972 QELLARY
-979 EKDHHDEI
+979 ENDHFDEI

-1000 VAEKKPL
+1000 VAEKKTF
-1007 SADVLSIQ
+1007 SADVLSVQ
-1015 GEVLVKKGTKISE
+1015 GELLASKGTKITN
-1028 EILHKIPL
+1028 EILQQIPL
-1036 KSADGI
+1036 NSTDGI
-1042 QVTDKNINL
+1042 QVTDKKINL
-1051 KVGTFVRNA
+1051 KIGTFVRNA

-1092 KVFIAIKR
+1092 KVYIAIKR

-1117 VSTIQPVENMPFME
+1117 VSTIQPVENMPYMD
-1131 DGSPVDIV
+1131 DGTPVDIV

-1154 LETHLGRVASGL
+1154 LETHLGRVANGL
-1166 GKKIEE
+1166 GKKIAE
-1172 FLEKNNPAKQIRSF
+1172 FLQQNSPATQIREF
-1186 LKNVYECQ
+1186 LKNIYECEIT
-1194 VAQKY
+1194 QKH
-1199 FDSMDDQTFLEFVQ
+1199 FNSMDDDTFLEFVQ

-1219 HMATPVFDGAKE
+1219 HMSTPVFDGAKE
-1231 SDIHRMAEMA
+1231 KDITSLLEQS
-1241 GLSKSGQV
+1241 GVSTSGQEI
-1249 WLYDGMTGERFSQ
+1249 LYDGITGEKFERP
-1262 KVTVGYAYILKLH
+1262 VTVGYVYMLKLH

-1314 WALEAYGAAYT
+1314 WALEAYGASYA
-1325 LQELLTVKSDDVH
+1325 LQELLTIKSDDTV
-1338 GRNKIYE
+1338 GRVKVYE
-1345 SIVKGR
+1345 SIVKGDNIP
-1351 HQLEPG
+1351 EPG

-1364 LISELKSLCL
+1364 LLKEMQSLCL
-1374 NIELL
+1374 NVEILSAGEEISMKDI
-1379 QHSDEETEEEGI
+1379 SDEYVKTAETLGI
-1391 PEGMKSSPASE
+1391 DMTRPEQDE
-1402 EVTGNKAEVKISKAV
+1402 AEV
-1417 SEESNEEIDTA
+1417 
-1428 EVTA
+1428 

>member
-1 MPSTLEN
+1 MPSTTEN
-8 RHIIRRS
+8 RHSIRRS
-15 FGSLTAPIKVPH
+15 FGKLTAPIKVPH

-48 REEKGLES
+48 REDKGLEA

-112 DSESEVKHIRDI
+112 DTESDVKHIRDI

-177 LFSARVIPQR
+177 LYSARVIPQR
-187 GSWLDFEFDAKD
+187 GSWLDFEFDKKD
-199 ILYVRIDR
+199 VLYVRIDR
-207 RRKFHATILLK
+207 RRKFHATVLLR
-218 ALGNTEEK
+218 ALDYTEDQ
-226 LLEYFYPFEKLD
+226 LLEYFYQFEKLD
-238 LSEVKP
+238 LSKVKA
-244 GEDPEAQYYY
+244 GEDYETQSYF
-254 RVLDPEILLNQR
+254 RVLDPQIILDQR

-275 TGEVLVKSGQRINKR
+275 SGEVIVKAGQRINKR
-290 LLKKLENAKVKR
+290 LLKKLEAAKITR
-302 LNVTLHELKGRIIAR
+302 LNATLNEIKGRIIAK
-317 TLYKAG
+317 TIFKDG
-323 SEEILVPCN
+323 GDEILVPCN
-332 TALTAELLTTLVEND
+332 TPLTTELLTTLSENGV
-347 IKEVEL
+347 KEIEL
-353 LHIGPQNMGSTLS
+353 LHIGPQNTGSALR
-366 DTLALDKVTSPEQ
+366 DTLELDKVTSPEQ

-394 TLEAAQMM
+394 TLEAAQVM
-402 LQNFFFKKERF
+402 LENFFFKRERY

-420 LKINQK
+420 LKINEK
-426 LGLDDP
+426 LELDDP
-432 LDNTVLTK
+432 LENTVLTK
-440 VDIMETVKYLLELK
+440 VDILKTVKYLLELK
-454 EGLPNRMIDDIDHL
+454 EGYPNRMIDDIDHL

-503 SDSMMLHDI
+503 SETMMLHDI

-541 SEITHKRRLSALGP
+541 AEITHKRRLSALGP

-587 NIGLIASLASFGRIN
+587 NIGLIASLATFGRVN
-602 DFGFIETPYLK
+602 EFGFIETPYLK
-613 VENGVVTDTVEY
+613 VENGVVTDKVEY

-640 ARLDKK
+640 AKIDKK
-646 KAFINDFI
+646 KAFIDDFI
-654 TSRVGS
+654 TSRLGS
-660 DFSMVLKE
+660 EFSMVLKE
-668 NIDYIDISPCQLVSV
+668 NIDYIDISPRQLVSV
-683 AASMIPFL
+683 AAAMIPFL

-707 QGVPLVKPKAPLVGT
+707 QGVPLVKPKSPLVGT

-735 VVASRSGVVDNVD
+735 VVASRNGVVDNVD
-748 SGRIVIQADVD
+748 AGRIVIQADVD
-759 LSSEDSIV
+759 LSSEDTIV

-774 HLIKFRRSNQNTC
+774 HLIKYQRSNQNTC
-787 INQRPIVKKGDRI
+787 INQRPLVKKGDRV

-816 LALGQNINIAFMPW
+816 IALGQNINIAFMPW
-830 LGYNFEDSIMV
+830 RGYNFEDSILV

-871 EITRDLPNVSEEA
+871 EITRDIPNVSEEA

-902 NEILVGKVTPKGETQ
+902 KDILVGKVTPKGETQ

-947 DGVVTNVVVFNREGV
+947 DGVVTDVVVFNREGV

-972 QELLSSY
+972 QELLARY
-979 EKDHHDEI
+979 ENDHYDEI

-1007 SADVLSIQ
+1007 AADLLSVQ
-1015 GEVLVKKGTKISE
+1015 GEVLASKGTKITD
-1028 EILHKIPL
+1028 EILQIIPL
-1036 KSADGI
+1036 NSTDGI
-1042 QVTDKNINL
+1042 QVTDNKINL

-1092 KVFIAIKR
+1092 KVYIAIKR

-1117 VSTIQPVENMPFME
+1117 VSTIQPIENMPYMD
-1131 DGSPVDIV
+1131 DGTTVDIV

-1154 LETHLGRVASGL
+1154 LETHLGRVANGL
-1166 GKKIEE
+1166 GKKVAE
-1172 FLEKNNPAKQIRSF
+1172 FLRQNSPATQIREF
-1186 LKNVYECQ
+1186 LKKVYDCD
-1194 VAQKY
+1194 VAQKH
-1199 FDSMDDQTFLEFVQ
+1199 FDSMDDQTFLEFV
-1213 KYKPGI
+1213 KRYKPGI

-1231 SDIHRMAEMA
+1231 TDIHRMAEMA

-1262 KVTVGYAYILKLH
+1262 KVTIGYAYIMKLH

-1325 LQELLTVKSDDVH
+1325 LQELLTVKSDDVL

-1351 HQLEPG
+1351 HQLEAG
-1357 IPESFKV
+1357 LPESFKV

-1379 QHSDEETEEEGI
+1379 KKSDENEEEGFLDEI
-1391 PEGMKSSPASE
+1391 ESITETEVVIEKLALAAETTAAPEEPSEEKEE
-1402 EVTGNKAEVKISKAV
+1402 EVTA
-1417 SEESNEEIDTA
+1417 
-1428 EVTA
+1428 

>member
-8 RHIIRRS
+8 RHRIRRS
-15 FGSLTAPIKVPH
+15 FGKLSAPIKVPH
-27 LLKVQLDSFERFL
+27 LLKVQLESFERFL

-48 REEKGLES
+48 RADKGLEA

-112 DSESEVKHIRDI
+112 ETESDVKHIRDI

-162 VFTHDKGKSHSSGKL
+162 VFTHDKGKSNSSGKIL
-177 LFSARVIPQR
+177 YSARIIPQR
-187 GSWLDFEFDAKD
+187 GSWLDFEFDKKD
-199 ILYVRIDR
+199 MLFVRIDR
-207 RRKFHATILLK
+207 RRKFHGTVLLR
-218 ALGNTEEK
+218 ALGYTDDE
-226 LLEYFYPFEKLD
+226 LLEYFYQFEKID
-238 LSEVKP
+238 LSEVKA
-244 GEDPEAQYYY
+244 GHDLEKQNFF
-254 RVLDPEILLNQR
+254 RIMDPEIILDQR
-266 PQLPIADPK
+266 PQIPISDPK
-275 TGEVLVKSGQRINKR
+275 SNEILVKSGQRINKR
-290 LLKKLENAKVKR
+290 LLKKLETAKISR
-302 LNVTLHELKGRIIAR
+302 LRASLNEIKGRIIAK
-317 TLYKAG
+317 TIFKDG
-323 SEEILVPCN
+323 NEEILAPCN
-332 TALTAELLTTLVEND
+332 TPLTTDLLNTLVKHGV
-347 IKEVEL
+347 KEIEL
-353 LHIGPQNMGSTLS
+353 LHISPQKAGPALR
-366 DTLALDKVTSPEQ
+366 DTLELDNVTSSEQ

-394 TLEAAQMM
+394 TLEAAKLM
-402 LQNFFFKKERF
+402 LENFFFKKDRY

-420 LKINQK
+420 LKINEK
-426 LGLDDP
+426 LELDDS
-432 LDNTVLTK
+432 LENTILTK
-440 VDIMETVKYLLELK
+440 ADILKTVKYLLELK
-454 EGLPNRMIDDIDHL
+454 EGHPNRMIDDIDHL

-503 SDSMMLHDI
+503 SETMMLHDI

-541 SEITHKRRLSALGP
+541 AEITHKRRLSALGP

-587 NIGLIASLASFGRIN
+587 NIGLIASLATFGRVN
-602 DFGFIETPYLK
+602 EFGFIETPYLK
-613 VENGVVTDTVEY
+613 VENGVVTDKVEY

-640 ARLDKK
+640 SKLDKK
-646 KAFINDFI
+646 KSFINDFI

-660 DFSMVLKE
+660 EFSMVLKE
-668 NIDYIDISPCQLVSV
+668 NIDYIDISPRQLVSV
-683 AASMIPFL
+683 AAAMIPFL

-735 VVASRSGVVDNVD
+735 VVASRTGVVDNVD
-748 SGRIVIQADVD
+748 AGRIVIQADVD
-759 LSSEDSIV
+759 LSSEDTIV

-774 HLIKFRRSNQNTC
+774 HLIKYQRSNQNTC
-787 INQRPIVKKGDRI
+787 INQRPIVNIGDRVN
-800 KAGDVIADG
+800 AGDVIADG
-809 SCTENGE
+809 SCTESGE
-816 LALGQNINIAFMPW
+816 IALGQNINIAFMPW
-830 LGYNFEDSIMV
+830 RGYNFEDSILV

-871 EITRDLPNVSEEA
+871 EITRDIPNVSEEA

-892 IIAVGTSVSS
+892 IISVGTSVTSKD
-902 NEILVGKVTPKGETQ
+902 ILVGKVTPKGETQ

-947 DGVVTNVVVFNREGV
+947 DGVVTDVVVFNREGV

-972 QELLSSY
+972 QELLARY
-979 EKDHHDEI
+979 ENDHFDEI

-1000 VAEKKPL
+1000 VAEKKTF
-1007 SADVLSIQ
+1007 SADVLSVQ
-1015 GEVLVKKGTKISE
+1015 GELLASKGTKITN
-1028 EILHKIPL
+1028 EILQQIPL
-1036 KSADGI
+1036 NSTDGI
-1042 QVTDKNINL
+1042 QVTDKKINL
-1051 KVGTFVRNA
+1051 KIGTFVRNA

-1092 KVFIAIKR
+1092 KVYIAIKR
-1100 KLSVGDKMAGRH
+1100 KLSVGDKLAGRH
-1112 GNKGV
+1112 GN
-1117 VSTIQPVENMPFME
+1117 
-1131 DGSPVDIV
+1131 
-1139 LNPLGVPSRMNVGQV
+1139 
-1154 LETHLGRVASGL
+1154 
-1166 GKKIEE
+1166 
-1172 FLEKNNPAKQIRSF
+1172 
-1186 LKNVYECQ
+1186 
-1194 VAQKY
+1194 
-1199 FDSMDDQTFLEFVQ
+1199 
-1213 KYKPGI
+1213 
-1219 HMATPVFDGAKE
+1219 
-1231 SDIHRMAEMA
+1231 
-1241 GLSKSGQV
+1241 
-1249 WLYDGMTGERFSQ
+1249 
-1262 KVTVGYAYILKLH
+1262 
-1275 HLVDE
+1275 
-1280 KIHARSI
+1280 
-1287 GPYSLVTQQP
+1287 
-1297 LGGKA
+1297 
-1302 QFGGQ
+1302 
-1307 RFGEMEV
+1307 
-1314 WALEAYGAAYT
+1314 
-1325 LQELLTVKSDDVH
+1325 
-1338 GRNKIYE
+1338 
-1345 SIVKGR
+1345 
-1351 HQLEPG
+1351 
-1357 IPESFKV
+1357 
-1364 LISELKSLCL
+1364 
-1374 NIELL
+1374 
-1379 QHSDEETEEEGI
+1379 
-1391 PEGMKSSPASE
+1391 
-1402 EVTGNKAEVKISKAV
+1402 
-1417 SEESNEEIDTA
+1417 
-1428 EVTA
+1428 

>member
-1 MPSTLEN
+1 MPSTTEN
-8 RHIIRRS
+8 RHSIRRS
-15 FGSLTAPIKVPH
+15 FGKLTAPIKVPH

-48 REEKGLES
+48 REDKGLEA

-112 DSESEVKHIRDI
+112 DTESDVKHIRDI

-177 LFSARVIPQR
+177 LYSARVIPQR
-187 GSWLDFEFDAKD
+187 GSWLDFEFDKKD
-199 ILYVRIDR
+199 VLYVRIDR
-207 RRKFHATILLK
+207 RRKFHATVLLR
-218 ALGNTEEK
+218 ALGYTEDQ
-226 LLEYFYPFEKLD
+226 LLVYFYQFEKLD
-238 LSEVKP
+238 LSKVKA
-244 GEDPEAQYYY
+244 GEDFETQSYF
-254 RVLDPEILLNQR
+254 RVLDPQIILDQR

-275 TGEVLVKSGQRINKR
+275 SGEVLVKAGQRINKR
-290 LLKKLENAKVKR
+290 LLKKLEAAKITR
-302 LNVTLHELKGRIIAR
+302 LNATLNEIKGRIIAK
-317 TLYKAG
+317 TIFKDG
-323 SEEILVPCN
+323 GEEILVPCN
-332 TALTAELLTTLVEND
+332 APLTTELLTTLVENGV
-347 IKEVEL
+347 KEIEL
-353 LHIGPQNMGSTLS
+353 LHIGPQKTGSALR
-366 DTLALDKVTSPEQ
+366 DTLELDKVTSPEQ

-394 TLEAAQMM
+394 TLEAAQVM
-402 LQNFFFKKERF
+402 LENFFFKRERY

-420 LKINQK
+420 LKINEK
-426 LGLDDP
+426 LELDDP
-432 LDNTVLTK
+432 LENTVLTK
-440 VDIMETVKYLLELK
+440 VDILKTVKYLLELK
-454 EGLPNRMIDDIDHL
+454 EGYPNRMIDDIDHL

-503 SDSMMLHDI
+503 SETMMLHDI

-541 SEITHKRRLSALGP
+541 AEITHKRRLSALGP

-587 NIGLIASLASFGRIN
+587 NIGLIASLATYGRVN
-602 DFGFIETPYLK
+602 EFGFIETPYLK
-613 VENGVVTDTVEY
+613 VENGVVTDKVDY

-640 ARLDKK
+640 AKIDKK
-646 KAFINDFI
+646 KAFIDDFI

-660 DFSMVLKE
+660 EFSMVLKE
-668 NIDYIDISPCQLVSV
+668 NIDYIDISPRQLVSV
-683 AASMIPFL
+683 AAAMIPFL

-707 QGVPLVKPKAPLVGT
+707 QGVPLVKPKSPLVGT

-735 VVASRSGVVDNVD
+735 VVASRNGVVDNVD
-748 SGRIVIQADVD
+748 AGRVVIQADVD
-759 LSSEDSIV
+759 LSSEDTIV

-774 HLIKFRRSNQNTC
+774 HLIKYQRSNQNTC
-787 INQRPIVKKGDRI
+787 INQRPLVKKGDRV
-800 KAGDVIADG
+800 KEGDVIADG

-816 LALGQNINIAFMPW
+816 IALGQNINIAFMPW
-830 LGYNFEDSIMV
+830 RGYNFEDSILV

-871 EITRDLPNVSEEA
+871 EITRDIPNVSEEA

-902 NEILVGKVTPKGETQ
+902 KDILVGKVTPKGETQ

-940 LRVPQGV
+940 LRVPTGV
-947 DGVVTNVVVFNREGV
+947 DGVVTDVVVFNREGV

-972 QELLSSY
+972 QELLARY
-979 EKDHHDEI
+979 ENDHYDEI
-987 RIVHSNLVNRILS
+987 RIVRSNLVNRILS

-1007 SADVLSIQ
+1007 AADVLSVQ
-1015 GEVLVKKGTKISE
+1015 GEVLASKGAKITD
-1028 EILHKIPL
+1028 EILKQIPL
-1036 KSADGI
+1036 NSTDGI
-1042 QVTDKNINL
+1042 QVTDKKINL

-1092 KVFIAIKR
+1092 KVYIAIKR

-1117 VSTIQPVENMPFME
+1117 VSTIQPIENMPYMD
-1131 DGSPVDIV
+1131 DGTTVDIV

-1154 LETHLGRVASGL
+1154 LETHLGRVANGL
-1166 GKKIEE
+1166 GKKVAE
-1172 FLEKNNPAKQIRSF
+1172 FLRQNSPATQIREF
-1186 LKNVYECQ
+1186 LKKVYDCD
-1194 VAQKY
+1194 VAQKH
-1199 FDSMDDQTFLEFVQ
+1199 FDSMDDQTFLEFV
-1213 KYKPGI
+1213 KRYKPGI
-1219 HMATPVFDGAKE
+1219 HMSTPVFDGAKE
-1231 SDIHRMAEMA
+1231 TDIHQMAEMA

-1262 KVTVGYAYILKLH
+1262 KVTIGYAYIMKLH

-1325 LQELLTVKSDDVH
+1325 LQELLTVKSDDVL

-1351 HQLEPG
+1351 HQLEAG
-1357 IPESFKV
+1357 LPESFKV

-1379 QHSDEETEEEGI
+1379 KKSDENEEEDFLDEIESITETEVVTEKLAPAAETAAPEE
-1391 PEGMKSSPASE
+1391 PSEEKEE
-1402 EVTGNKAEVKISKAV
+1402 EVTA
-1417 SEESNEEIDTA
+1417 
-1428 EVTA
+1428 

>member
-1 MPSTLEN
+1 MPSSLEN
-8 RHIIRRS
+8 RHRIRRS
-15 FGSLTAPIKVPH
+15 FGSLSAPINVPQ

-40 QRDVPPDQ
+40 QREVPPDQ
-48 REEKGLES
+48 REDKGLET

-69 SSTLEYVHYRLGDP
+69 SSTLEFVHYRLGDP

-92 RGVTF
+92 RGVTY
-97 ACPVRAALRLIVWEK
+97 ACPIRAALRLIVWEK
-112 DSESEVKHIRDI
+112 DTDSEVKHIRDI

-177 LFSARVIPQR
+177 LYSARVIPQR

-199 ILYVRIDR
+199 VLYVRIDR
-207 RRKFHATILLK
+207 RRKFHATILLR
-218 ALGNTEEK
+218 ALGYTEDQ
-226 LLEYFYPFEKLD
+226 LLKYFYQFEKLD
-238 LSEVKP
+238 LSDVKP
-244 GEDPEAQYYY
+244 G
-254 RVLDPEILLNQR
+254 LDPDAQSYYLILDDEIILDQR
-266 PQLPIADPK
+266 LQLPITDPK

-290 LLKKLENAKVKR
+290 LLKKLQKSKVKR
-302 LNVTLHELKGRIIAR
+302 LNVTLNELKGRIVAQTI
-317 TLYKAG
+317 YKDG
-323 SEEILVPCN
+323 SNEVLIPCN
-332 TALTAELLTTLVEND
+332 TPLTAELLTELVENGITAVD
-347 IKEVEL
+347 L
-353 LHIGPQNMGSTLS
+353 LHIGPQNVGSSLR
-366 DTLALDKVTSPEQ
+366 DTLALDKLSSPEQ
-379 ALIELYKKMKPGDPP
+379 SLIELYKKMKPGDPP
-394 TLEAAQMM
+394 TLEAAHSM
-402 LQNFFFKKERF
+402 LQNFFFKKERY

-420 LKINQK
+420 LKINEK
-426 LGLDDP
+426 LILDDP
-432 LDNTVLTK
+432 LDNTVLT
-440 VDIMETVKYLLELK
+440 VEDILKTVKYLLELK
-454 EGLPNRMIDDIDHL
+454 VGHPNRMIDDIDHL

-483 FRIGLVRMERTIK
+483 FRIGLIRMERTIK

-503 SDSMMLHDI
+503 SETMMLHDI

-587 NIGLIASLASFGRIN
+587 NIGLIASLATFGRVN
-602 DFGFIETPYLK
+602 EFGFIETPYLK
-613 VENGVVTDTVEY
+613 VENGRVSKKVEY
-625 LSAIEEEKYSIAQAN
+625 LTAIEEEKFSIAQAN
-640 ARLDKK
+640 AVLDKK
-646 KAFINDFI
+646 KAFVNDFI

-660 DFSMVLKE
+660 EFSMVLKE
-668 NIDYIDISPCQLVSV
+668 NIDYIDISPRQLVSV
-683 AASMIPFL
+683 AAAMIPFL

-722 GIEHQAALDSGSC
+722 GMEHQVAMDSGSC
-735 VVASRSGVVDNVD
+735 VVASRSGIVDNVD
-748 SGRIVIQADVD
+748 AGRVVIQADVD
-759 LSSEDSIV
+759 LASEDSIV

-774 HLIKFRRSNQNTC
+774 HLIKYRRSNQNTC
-787 INQRPIVKKGDRI
+787 INQRPIVKIGDRI
-800 KAGDVIADG
+800 EAGDVIADG

-830 LGYNFEDSIMV
+830 RGYNFEDSIMV
-841 SQRLMHEDTFTSV
+841 SQRLLHEDSFTSV
-854 HIDVLDTVA
+854 HIDVFDTVA

-871 EITRDLPNVSEEA
+871 EITRDIPNVSEDA
-884 LKNLDESG
+884 LKNLDDSG
-892 IIAVGTSVSS
+892 IIAVGTSVKSHD
-902 NEILVGKVTPKGETQ
+902 ILVGKVTPKGESQ

-947 DGVVTNVVVFNREGV
+947 DGVVTDVVVFNREGV

-972 QELLSSY
+972 QELLARY
-979 EKDHHDEI
+979 EKDHYDEM

-1007 SADVLSIQ
+1007 FADVLSLQ
-1015 GEVLVKKGTKISE
+1015 GEVLASKGTKISQE
-1028 EILHKIPL
+1028 VLQNIPL
-1036 KSADGI
+1036 KSTDGI
-1042 QVTDKNINL
+1042 QVKEKKVNL

-1092 KVFIAIKR
+1092 KVYIAIKR

-1117 VSTIQPVENMPFME
+1117 VSTVQPIENMPYME

-1154 LETHLGRVASGL
+1154 LETHLGRVA
-1166 GKKIEE
+1166 
-1172 FLEKNNPAKQIRSF
+1172 
-1186 LKNVYECQ
+1186 
-1194 VAQKY
+1194 
-1199 FDSMDDQTFLEFVQ
+1199 
-1213 KYKPGI
+1213 
-1219 HMATPVFDGAKE
+1219 
-1231 SDIHRMAEMA
+1231 
-1241 GLSKSGQV
+1241 
-1249 WLYDGMTGERFSQ
+1249 
-1262 KVTVGYAYILKLH
+1262 
-1275 HLVDE
+1275 
-1280 KIHARSI
+1280 
-1287 GPYSLVTQQP
+1287 
-1297 LGGKA
+1297 
-1302 QFGGQ
+1302 
-1307 RFGEMEV
+1307 
-1314 WALEAYGAAYT
+1314 
-1325 LQELLTVKSDDVH
+1325 
-1338 GRNKIYE
+1338 
-1345 SIVKGR
+1345 
-1351 HQLEPG
+1351 
-1357 IPESFKV
+1357 
-1364 LISELKSLCL
+1364 
-1374 NIELL
+1374 
-1379 QHSDEETEEEGI
+1379 
-1391 PEGMKSSPASE
+1391 
-1402 EVTGNKAEVKISKAV
+1402 
-1417 SEESNEEIDTA
+1417 
-1428 EVTA
+1428 

>member
-8 RHIIRRS
+8 RHRIRRS
-15 FGSLTAPIKVPH
+15 FGSLTSPIKVPH

-40 QRDVPPDQ
+40 QREVPPDQ
-48 REEKGLES
+48 RSDKGLEA

-97 ACPVRAALRLIVWEK
+97 ACPVRAALRLIVWEN
-112 DSESEVKHIRDI
+112 DTDNEVKHIRDI
-124 KEQDI
+124 KEQEI

-177 LFSARVIPQR
+177 IYSARIIPQR
-187 GSWLDFEFDAKD
+187 GSWLDFEFDKKD

-207 RRKFHATILLK
+207 RRKFYATILLR
-218 ALGNTEEK
+218 ALGFTDDQ
-226 LLEYFYPFEKLD
+226 LLEYYYQFEKID
-238 LSEVKP
+238 ISKVKP
-244 GEDPEAQYYY
+244 GKDLEGQSFF
-254 RVLDPEILLNQR
+254 RVMDPEIILEQR
-266 PQLPIADPK
+266 PQLPIEDPK
-275 TGEVLVKSGQRINKR
+275 TGEIIVKAGQRINKR
-290 LLKKLENAKVKR
+290 LLKKLQSAEISLINITLSE
-302 LNVTLHELKGRIIAR
+302 LNGRILAR
-317 TLYKAG
+317 TIYKKN
-323 SEEILVPCN
+323 SDEVISPCN
-332 TALTAELLTTLVEND
+332 TPLSSELINSLLKNGVKEIELL
-347 IKEVEL
+347 
-353 LHIGPQNMGSTLS
+353 NMGSQKMGSALR
-366 DTLALDKVTSPEQ
+366 DTLELDKVSSPEQ

-394 TLEAAQMM
+394 TLDAAHLM
-402 LQNFFFKKERF
+402 LQNFFFKRERY

-420 LKINQK
+420 LKINEK
-426 LGLDDP
+426 LELDSE
-432 LDNTVLTK
+432 LEKSVLTK
-440 VDIMETVKYLLELK
+440 DDILKTVKYLLELK
-454 EGLPNRMIDDIDHL
+454 EGHPYRMIDDIDHL

-503 SDSMMLHDI
+503 SETMMLHDI

-587 NIGLIASLASFGRIN
+587 NIGLIASLATFGRVN
-602 DFGFIETPYLK
+602 EFGFIETPYLK
-613 VENGVVTDTVEY
+613 VENGIVTDKVEY

-640 ARLDKK
+640 AKLNDK
-646 KAFINDFI
+646 KAFVNDFI

-660 DFSMVLKE
+660 EFSMVLKE
-668 NIDYIDISPCQLVSV
+668 NIDYIDISPRQLVSV
-683 AASMIPFL
+683 AAAMIPFL

-735 VVASRSGVVDNVD
+735 VVARRTGTVDNVD
-748 SGRIVIQADVD
+748 AGRIVIQADVD
-759 LSSEDSIV
+759 LSTEDSIV

-774 HLIKFRRSNQNTC
+774 HLVKYQRSNQNTC
-787 INQRPIVKKGDRI
+787 INQRPLVKKGDRVFT
-800 KAGDVIADG
+800 GDVIADG

-830 LGYNFEDSIMV
+830 RGYNFEDSILV

-871 EITRDLPNVSEEA
+871 EITRDIPNVSEEA

-892 IIAVGTSVSS
+892 IIAVGTSVTSKD
-902 NEILVGKVTPKGETQ
+902 ILVGKVTPKGETQ

-947 DGVVTNVVVFNREGV
+947 DGVVTDVVVFNREGV
-962 ERDERTRQIE
+962 ERDERTRHIE
-972 QELLSSY
+972 QELLARY
-979 EKDHHDEI
+979 EKDHYDEI

-1000 VAEKKPL
+1000 VAEKK
-1007 SADVLSIQ
+1007 SFSVDVLSVQ
-1015 GEVLVKKGTKISE
+1015 GDILAKKGSE
-1028 EILHKIPL
+1028 ITRESLNKIPL
-1036 KSADGI
+1036 NSSEGV
-1042 QVTDKNINL
+1042 QVSDKKINL
-1051 KVGTFVRNA
+1051 KIATFVRNA

-1092 KVFIAIKR
+1092 KVYIAIKR

-1131 DGSPVDIV
+1131 DGTPVDIV

-1166 GKKIEE
+1166 GKKIQE
-1172 FLEKNNPAKQIRSF
+1172 FLEKNNQVKQIRNF
-1186 LKNVYECQ
+1186 LKDVYECK
-1194 VAQKY
+1194 VAQKH
-1199 FDSMDDQTFLEFVQ
+1199 FDSMDDDEFLEFVQ
-1213 KYKPGI
+1213 RYRPGF

-1231 SDIHRMAEMA
+1231 TDIHKMAKMA
-1241 GLSKSGQV
+1241 DLSTSGQV

-1262 KVTVGYAYILKLH
+1262 KVTVGYAYIMKLH

-1325 LQELLTVKSDDVH
+1325 LQELLTVKSDDVL

-1351 HQLEPG
+1351 HQLETG
-1357 IPESFKV
+1357 LPESFKV

-1379 QHSDEETEEEGI
+1379 QKSGGNIEDEDKLDSLDEPDSDEIKKIESTNESSENSQEQTEEVE
-1391 PEGMKSSPASE
+1391 AT
-1402 EVTGNKAEVKISKAV
+1402 V
-1417 SEESNEEIDTA
+1417 
-1428 EVTA
+1428 

>member
-1 MPSTLEN
+1 MPSSLEN
-8 RHIIRRS
+8 RHRIRRS
-15 FGSLTAPIKVPH
+15 FGSLSAPINVPQ

-40 QRDVPPDQ
+40 QREVPPDQ
-48 REEKGLES
+48 REDKGLET

-69 SSTLEYVHYRLGDP
+69 SSTLEFVHYRLGDP

-92 RGVTF
+92 RGVTY
-97 ACPVRAALRLIVWEK
+97 ACPIRAALRLIVWEK
-112 DSESEVKHIRDI
+112 DTDSEVKHIRDI

-177 LFSARVIPQR
+177 LYSARVIPQR

-199 ILYVRIDR
+199 VLYVRIDR
-207 RRKFHATILLK
+207 RRKFHATILLR
-218 ALGNTEEK
+218 ALGYTEDQ
-226 LLEYFYPFEKLD
+226 LLKYFYQFEKLD
-238 LSEVKP
+238 LSDVKP
-244 GEDPEAQYYY
+244 G
-254 RVLDPEILLNQR
+254 LDPDAQSYYLILDDEIILDQR
-266 PQLPIADPK
+266 LQLPITDPK

-290 LLKKLENAKVKR
+290 LLKKLQKSKVKR
-302 LNVTLHELKGRIIAR
+302 LNVTLNELKGRIVAQTI
-317 TLYKAG
+317 YKDG
-323 SEEILVPCN
+323 SNEVLIPCN
-332 TALTAELLTTLVEND
+332 TPLTAELLTKLVENGITAVD
-347 IKEVEL
+347 L
-353 LHIGPQNMGSTLS
+353 LHIGPQNVGSSLR
-366 DTLALDKVTSPEQ
+366 DTLALDKLSSPEQ
-379 ALIELYKKMKPGDPP
+379 SLIELYKKMKPGDPP
-394 TLEAAQMM
+394 TLEAAHSM
-402 LQNFFFKKERF
+402 LQNFFFKRERY

-420 LKINQK
+420 LKINEK
-426 LGLDDP
+426 LIIDDP
-432 LDNTVLTK
+432 LDNTVLTLE
-440 VDIMETVKYLLELK
+440 DILKTVKYLLELK
-454 EGLPNRMIDDIDHL
+454 VGHPNRMIDDIDHL

-483 FRIGLVRMERTIK
+483 FRIGLIRMERTIK

-503 SDSMMLHDI
+503 SETMMLHDI

-587 NIGLIASLASFGRIN
+587 NIGLIASLSTFGRVN
-602 DFGFIETPYLK
+602 ELWFIETPYLK
-613 VENGVVTDTVEY
+613 VEHGRVSKKGEY
-625 LSAIEEEKYSIAQAN
+625 LTAIEEEKFSIAQAN
-640 ARLDKK
+640 AVLDKK
-646 KAFINDFI
+646 KAFVNDFI

-660 DFSMVLKE
+660 EFSMVLKE
-668 NIDYIDISPCQLVSV
+668 NIDYIDISPRQLVSV
-683 AASMIPFL
+683 AAAMIPFL

-722 GIEHQAALDSGSC
+722 GMEHQVAMDSGSC
-735 VVASRSGVVDNVD
+735 VVASRSGIVDNVD
-748 SGRIVIQADVD
+748 AGRVVIQADVD
-759 LSSEDSIV
+759 LASEDSIV

-774 HLIKFRRSNQNTC
+774 HLIKYRRSNQNTC
-787 INQRPIVKKGDRI
+787 INQRPIVKIGDRI
-800 KAGDVIADG
+800 EAGDVIADG

-830 LGYNFEDSIMV
+830 RGYNFEDSIMV
-841 SQRLMHEDTFTSV
+841 SQRLLHEDSFTSV
-854 HIDVLDTVA
+854 HIDVFDTVA

-871 EITRDLPNVSEEA
+871 EITRDIPNVSEDA
-884 LKNLDESG
+884 LKNLDDSG
-892 IIAVGTSVSS
+892 IIAVGTSVKSHD
-902 NEILVGKVTPKGETQ
+902 ILVGKVTPKGESQ

-947 DGVVTNVVVFNREGV
+947 DGVVTDVVVFNREGV

-972 QELLSSY
+972 QELLARY
-979 EKDHHDEI
+979 EKDHYDEM

-1000 VAEKKPL
+1000 IAEKKPIF
-1007 SADVLSIQ
+1007 ADVLSLQ
-1015 GEVLVKKGTKISE
+1015 GEVLASKGTKISQE
-1028 EILHKIPL
+1028 VLQNIPL
-1036 KSADGI
+1036 KSTDEI
-1042 QVTDKNINL
+1042 QVKDKNINL

-1092 KVFIAIKR
+1092 KVYIAIKR

-1117 VSTIQPVENMPFME
+1117 VSTVQPIENMPYME
-1131 DGSPVDIV
+1131 DGTPVDIV

-1154 LETHLGRVASGL
+1154 LETHLGRVAKGL
-1166 GKKIEE
+1166 GIKIQE
-1172 FLEKNNPAKQIRSF
+1172 FLELNNPVDQIRRF
-1186 LKNVYECQ
+1186 LKKVYDCP
-1194 VAQKY
+1194 VAQKH
-1199 FDSMDDQTFLEFVQ
+1199 FDSMDDKTFLEFVK

-1219 HMATPVFDGAKE
+1219 HMSTPVFDGAKE
-1231 SDIHRMAEMA
+1231 SDIQRMAEMA

-1249 WLYDGMTGERFSQ
+1249 WLYDGMTSERFSQ
-1262 KVTVGYAYILKLH
+1262 KVTVGYAYIMKLH

-1351 HQLEPG
+1351 HQLDTG
-1357 IPESFKV
+1357 LPESFKV

-1379 QHSDEETEEEGI
+1379 QKTDDEEDDSLDELEEAAEDAGNTSIAAANSETESVETTEEVDEL
-1391 PEGMKSSPASE
+1391 A
-1402 EVTGNKAEVKISKAV
+1402 
-1417 SEESNEEIDTA
+1417 
-1428 EVTA
+1428 VTA

>member
-1 MPSTLEN
+1 MSSSLEN
-8 RHIIRRS
+8 RHRIRRS
-15 FGSLTAPIKVPH
+15 FGSLSAPINVPH

-40 QRDVPPDQ
+40 QREVPPDQ
-48 REEKGLES
+48 REDKGLEA

-69 SSTLEYVHYRLGDP
+69 SSTLEFVHYRLGDP

-92 RGVTF
+92 RGVTY
-97 ACPVRAALRLIVWEK
+97 ACPIRAALRLIVWEK
-112 DSESEVKHIRDI
+112 DTDSEVKHIRDI

-177 LFSARVIPQR
+177 LYSARVIPQR

-199 ILYVRIDR
+199 VLYVRIDR
-207 RRKFHATILLK
+207 RRKFHATILLR
-218 ALGNTEEK
+218 ALGYTEDQ
-226 LLEYFYPFEKLD
+226 LLKYFYQFEKLD
-238 LSEVKP
+238 LSDVKP
-244 GEDPEAQYYY
+244 G
-254 RVLDPEILLNQR
+254 LDPDAQSYYIILDEEIILDQR
-266 PQLPIADPK
+266 LQLPITDPK
-275 TGEVLVKSGQRINKR
+275 TGEVLVNSGQRINKR
-290 LLKKLENAKVKR
+290 LLKKLQKSKVKR
-302 LNVTLHELKGRIIAR
+302 LNVTLNELKGRIVAQTI
-317 TLYKAG
+317 YKDG
-323 SEEILVPCN
+323 SKDELIPCN
-332 TALTAELLTTLVEND
+332 TPLTAELLTKLAENG
-347 IKEVEL
+347 ITEVDL
-353 LHIGPQNMGSTLS
+353 LHIGPQNVGSSLR
-366 DTLALDKVTSPEQ
+366 DTLALDKLSSPEQ
-379 ALIELYKKMKPGDPP
+379 SLIELYKKMKPGDPP
-394 TLEAAQMM
+394 TLEAAHLM
-402 LQNFFFKKERF
+402 LQNFFFKRERY

-420 LKINQK
+420 LKLNEK
-426 LGLDDP
+426 LILDDP
-432 LDNTVLTK
+432 LDNTVLTEE
-440 VDIMETVKYLLELK
+440 DILKTVKYLLELK
-454 EGLPNRMIDDIDHL
+454 GGHPNRMIDDIDHL

-503 SDSMMLHDI
+503 SETMMLHDI

-587 NIGLIASLASFGRIN
+587 NIGLIASLATFGRVN
-602 DFGFIETPYLK
+602 EFGFIETPYLK
-613 VENGVVTDTVEY
+613 VEDSRVSKKVEY
-625 LSAIEEEKYSIAQAN
+625 LTAIEEEKFSIAQAN
-640 ARLDKK
+640 AVLDKK
-646 KAFINDFI
+646 KAFVNDFI

-660 DFSMVLKE
+660 EFSMVLKE
-668 NIDYIDISPCQLVSV
+668 NIDYIDISPRQLVSV
-683 AASMIPFL
+683 AAAMIPFL

-722 GIEHQAALDSGSC
+722 GMEHQVAMDSGSC
-735 VVASRSGVVDNVD
+735 VVATRSGIVDNVD
-748 SGRIVIQADVD
+748 AGRVVIQADVD

-774 HLIKFRRSNQNTC
+774 HLIKYRRSNQNTC
-787 INQRPIVKKGDRI
+787 INQRPMVKIGDRI
-800 KAGDVIADG
+800 EAGDVIADG
-809 SCTENGE
+809 SCTESGE

-830 LGYNFEDSIMV
+830 RGYNFEDSIMV
-841 SQRLMHEDTFTSV
+841 SQRLLHEDSFTSV

-871 EITRDLPNVSEEA
+871 EITRDIPNVSEDA
-884 LKNLDESG
+884 LKNLDDSG
-892 IIAVGTSVSS
+892 IIAVGTSVKSHD
-902 NEILVGKVTPKGETQ
+902 ILVGKVTPKGESQ

-947 DGVVTNVVVFNREGV
+947 DGVVTDVVVFNREGV

-972 QELLSSY
+972 QELLARY
-979 EKDHHDEI
+979 EKDHYDEM

-1007 SADVLSIQ
+1007 SADVLSLQ
-1015 GEVLVKKGTKISE
+1015 GEVLASKGTKISQE
-1028 EILHKIPL
+1028 VLQEIPL
-1036 KSADGI
+1036 KSTDGI
-1042 QVTDKNINL
+1042 QVKDKSINL

-1092 KVFIAIKR
+1092 KVYIAIKR

-1117 VSTIQPVENMPFME
+1117 VSTVQPIENMPYME
-1131 DGSPVDIV
+1131 DGTPVDIV

-1154 LETHLGRVASGL
+1154 LETHLGRVAKGL
-1166 GKKIEE
+1166 GNKVQE
-1172 FLEKNNPAKQIRSF
+1172 FLELNNPADQIRRF
-1186 LKNVYECQ
+1186 LKKVYDCP
-1194 VAQKY
+1194 VAKKH
-1199 FDSMDDQTFLEFVQ
+1199 FDSMDDKTFLEFVK

-1219 HMATPVFDGAKE
+1219 HMSTPVFDGAKE
-1231 SDIHRMAEMA
+1231 SDIQKMAEMA

-1262 KVTVGYAYILKLH
+1262 KVTVGYAYIMKLH

-1351 HQLEPG
+1351 HQLDTG
-1357 IPESFKV
+1357 LPESFKV

-1379 QHSDEETEEEGI
+1379 QKTDEDEEGESLEELEEGAQDAGSTSISAADSETESVEKTEEVD
-1391 PEGMKSSPASE
+1391 KLA
-1402 EVTGNKAEVKISKAV
+1402 
-1417 SEESNEEIDTA
+1417 
-1428 EVTA
+1428 VTA

>member
-1 MPSTLEN
+1 
-8 RHIIRRS
+8 
-15 FGSLTAPIKVPH
+15 
-27 LLKVQLDSFERFL
+27 
-40 QRDVPPDQ
+40 
-48 REEKGLES
+48 
-56 VFRSVFPVSDFSG
+56 
-69 SSTLEYVHYRLGDP
+69 
-83 KYSVEECRV
+83 
-92 RGVTF
+92 
-97 ACPVRAALRLIVWEK
+97 
-112 DSESEVKHIRDI
+112 
-124 KEQDI
+124 
-129 YLGELPLMTP
+129 
-139 TGSFIING
+139 
-147 TERVIV
+147 
-153 SQMHKSPGV
+153 
-162 VFTHDKGKSHSSGKL
+162 
-177 LFSARVIPQR
+177 
-187 GSWLDFEFDAKD
+187 
-199 ILYVRIDR
+199 
-207 RRKFHATILLK
+207 
-218 ALGNTEEK
+218 
-226 LLEYFYPFEKLD
+226 
-238 LSEVKP
+238 
-244 GEDPEAQYYY
+244 
-254 RVLDPEILLNQR
+254 
-266 PQLPIADPK
+266 
-275 TGEVLVKSGQRINKR
+275 
-290 LLKKLENAKVKR
+290 
-302 LNVTLHELKGRIIAR
+302 
-317 TLYKAG
+317 
-323 SEEILVPCN
+323 
-332 TALTAELLTTLVEND
+332 
-347 IKEVEL
+347 
-353 LHIGPQNMGSTLS
+353 
-366 DTLALDKVTSPEQ
+366 
-379 ALIELYKKMKPGDPP
+379 
-394 TLEAAQMM
+394 
-402 LQNFFFKKERF
+402 
-413 SLSKVGR
+413 
-420 LKINQK
+420 
-426 LGLDDP
+426 
-432 LDNTVLTK
+432 
-440 VDIMETVKYLLELK
+440 
-454 EGLPNRMIDDIDHL
+454 
-468 GNRRVRSVGELLETQ
+468 
-483 FRIGLVRMERTIK
+483 
-496 ERMSLQD
+496 
-503 SDSMMLHDI
+503 
-512 VNAKPVAGAIHEF
+512 
-525 FGSSQ
+525 
-530 LSQFMDQTNPL
+530 
-541 SEITHKRRLSALGP
+541 
-555 GGLTRE
+555 
-561 RAGFDVRDVHSSHY
+561 
-575 GRICPIE
+575 
-582 TPEGP
+582 
-587 NIGLIASLASFGRIN
+587 
-602 DFGFIETPYLK
+602 
-613 VENGVVTDTVEY
+613 
-625 LSAIEEEKYSIAQAN
+625 
-640 ARLDKK
+640 
-646 KAFINDFI
+646 
-654 TSRVGS
+654 
-660 DFSMVLKE
+660 
-668 NIDYIDISPCQLVSV
+668 
-683 AASMIPFL
+683 MIPFL

-707 QGVPLVKPKAPLVGT
+707 QGVPLVKPKAPLIGT

-830 LGYNFEDSIMV
+830 RGYNFEDSIMV

-987 RIVHSNLVNRILS
+987 RIVHNNLVNRILS
-1000 VAEKKPL
+1000 VVEKKPL

-1028 EILHKIPL
+1028 EIFHKISL

-1325 LQELLTVKSDDVH
+1325 LQELLTVKSDDVL

-1374 NIELL
+1374 NVELL
-1379 QHSDEETEEEGI
+1379 QNFEEEEKESPEETE
-1391 PEGMKSSPASE
+1391 SSPVSEDVKGNKSE
-1402 EVTGNKAEVKISKAV
+1402 EKISEAG
-1417 SEESNEEIDTA
+1417 SEELNEEDNVA